1 MGSIDRIRSLAKKYR
16 GEDDEEEE
24 IKISERKETDNR
36 EEILKKAK
44 KDMSVSSSV
53 KKNNNSDLKQP
64 SYRKNKKVNMEIQDT
79 PITTPTEAT
88 TISQSEIK
96 ANNEAEEMNKD
107 IEEGGYKKANA
118 IISNTLTS
126 FAGGVKTG
134 ASGIANAVMLPTA
147 SLLQK
152 INKLAQ
158 IKNEEKDDTWLK
170 KASDNI
176 LNKAEEISNT
186 ANYDN
191 FRNSRIQNNVAR
203 TAGTVSSVVGNMVP
217 SIASNFVAPGS
228 GLAVMGVSAGGNSA
242 QEELNDR
249 RDNLDRAITTGVLKG
264 AVEVA
269 TEKLTGGNF
278 LSKGSL
284 DDLATKSI
292 SKISSKPLQKILSKG
307 YEYGGEVLEEQ
318 ISDIAGYIIDK
329 VVNNQ
334 ELPDLKTFWDN
345 ANETTKT
352 TLLSTAVLNL
362 FGLGGSTYKE
372 VQEYSNNK
380 DIERY
385 LPEIESIVNKESDNI
400 ASNLEI
406 KLNDKIQEKQMNKIL
421 NNKDLPM
428 QSFQYETSKN
438 TKINNLRED
447 ANKYFNNSKEAHSYV
462 NMLENIITDK
472 NIDIRLDGNLMTP
485 DGKTA
490 NGSYSNGVITINP
503 NSSKTGEFI
512 AIHELTHA
520 IGTDQMKNIINNYR
534 KSNVDFDN
542 SVKQLLNNYNS
553 TEISEEALS
562 DVSAQLFG
570 TQEFINNI
578 AQNNPNIFQKIYSE
592 IKYLWHQFKGYKTQN
607 QFVND
612 LYYKW
617 TQAYNSDN
625 TLNSSESYSIEQNNK
640 GRYVKAD
647 RQVITGND
655 PLKWETQVENYI
667 NSNIRQGKDIQVKTE
682 NGDILT
688 ITKDTAGKAKFRNQI
703 TDKNGNTRYLNNK
716 EFLSKLTAETHID
729 ELAEISKKINKQPIP
744 DYKNHNF
751 AKDGFD
757 YRSAY
762 FEDFDGQYY
771 KITMS
776 VGKSGNIDTIY
787 NIGKMDKKNRSKSS
801 LVAQR
806 PSDKNITSNEELTST
821 SSITSSNKDVNT
833 TTKYS
838 MQESENNSGSFSMQ
852 DKRFDVTGNENL
864 NNASTLFF
872 NTREDGVYYVQAVN
886 NSGEITYDG
895 TFIDK
900 HSLEKTLGANIAEYI
915 VNNSESTNNEI
926 YLESSKVENKT
937 DYMMTHRPSQE
948 YGNGSNFERNMDG
961 VFEHPEW
968 YVNMREDYNIES
980 LNALKKVRNKPD
992 AEIMIYRATP
1002 GNEINF
1008 GDWVTPSRKYAEL
1021 HNNSQL
1027 DGKGNILKLK
1037 VKAKD
1042 ILWGGDD
1049 INEFGYFPD
1058 NNKYSQDNKT
1068 WQDYLEKNY
1077 KTAGTR
1083 TNLEDIRIAPKAKKD
1098 IFDTDKLP
1106 TVQQKSSAIQS
1117 LPVGE
1122 YTGKQRKHYKSI
1134 IESQET
1140 TPQAKKIARELLRSD
1155 SYVPET
1161 NKGQLE
1167 QADARI
1173 MSSTPD
1179 SELKSLSARS
1189 INGEKITSVD
1199 IAVGERLI
1207 QYYSK
1212 TGDAVKLQEAI
1223 QSTAMAGTTAGQT
1236 VQALSLL
1243 NHQTPQGQ
1251 AMWLQKS
1258 VDRMNNELA
1267 QRRGGKIQKD
1277 DNGNIRVINKKGI
1290 DITEKVELFNFTPEM
1305 TQKIVSSK
1313 NDVALHNNLNEVYEQ
1328 LGQQVTKTTLQ
1339 KIDSWRYFAM
1349 LANPRTHIRNIV
1361 GNTAMATMQYGIKNK
1376 VAGAIE
1382 GVVSKFNPEIER
1394 THTIVPA
1401 SSEVKQFAKND
1412 INNVLD
1418 RLGLT
1423 ENKYNPKSRLEN
1435 SMRTF
1440 KSDTMENTVGKLF
1453 NLNDRA
1459 LEAEDGWGL
1468 KAGYKKAL
1476 ADYMTANKLTPE
1488 NITDKQ
1494 LAKARNYAVEQ
1505 AKEATFHQENQLATL
1520 INQLSNKNKFA
1531 KYTTDAILPFK
1542 KTPMNIAKL
1551 GIEYS
1556 PVGLAKSAV
1565 YDTVQL
1571 RKGNITVN
1579 KYIDNVSK
1587 GLTGTGIALV
1597 GYALAQSGILRASG
1611 SDDKEKAD
1619 YDEALGN
1626 QTYSIKIGDNTYS
1639 LDWIA
1644 PSGIPLFIGA
1654 EIWEIMQSKNEI
1666 ESKSTDDEKT
1676 YKQAIN
1682 SAVNILDGFTNAMN
1696 PMTEMSMLSGLTS
1709 ALQSYQQGSS
1719 QMLAKM
1725 GTNAVKSYVNQFVPT
1740 ALGQIAKITDDYD
1753 RSTSTTATGVL
1764 PKAIESTKNQIIA
1777 KIPGARQ
1784 SLPKKTNIWGKEVK
1798 QPENIIRRALETAV
1812 LPYTRKS
1819 ISTGKVDEEIS
1830 RIYKNTGESSVLPDN
1845 INKYLTIDKQKYI
1858 MTSDEYSKYK
1868 KESGKISYNLLNN
1881 LISSENYKK
1890 MSDNQKQI
1898 AIEQVYKYSK
1908 EKVKMDY
1915 SKQNKLDCE
1924 SSKLYKTIEELDRKK
1939 GNSSNYFEYL
1949 ALTSDMHKD
1958 KEKLET
1964 LVKSNYNAT
1973 TKMVIYE
1980 NNLKSSG
1987 DVKYEIIKSSGLDI
2001 NEYLK
2006 YRLEKSKGTF
2016 DSDKKDD
2023 GTINGKTI
2031 SGSAKKKVHNYVE
2044 GMKATYMQKILLY
2057 GLDYTPSKSD
2067 KETIVNYIN
2076 SIQGKSNQEK
2086 LDMLDEF
2093 SWIQIN
2099 KNGTFKIK

>member
-44 KDMSVSSSV
+44 KDVSVSSSV
-53 KKNNNSDLKQP
+53 KKNNSDLKQP
-64 SYRKNKKVNMEIQDT
+64 SYRNNKKVNMEIQDT
-79 PITTPTEAT
+79 PIITPTEAT

-217 SIASNFVAPGS
+217 SIASNLVAPGS

-242 QEELNDR
+242 QEALNDR

-490 NGSYSNGVITINP
+490 NGSYSNGGITINP

-617 TQAYNSDN
+617 TQAYNSN
-625 TLNSSESYSIEQNNK
+625 NKLNDTEKYHISESFRNEIDKSLRGEISSNNQ
-640 GRYVKAD
+640 VKARD
-647 RQVITGND
+647 YTPKILVDNGVKDLPMLLTQRHLRQIIYTQQEAINLGYKISDKDHYHGLGKETLIKAIDGLDKPKEIYKQSKNNYLIITE
-655 PLKWETQVENYI
+655 L
-667 NSNIRQGKDIQVKTE
+667 
-682 NGDILT
+682 
-688 ITKDTAGKAKFRNQI
+688 
-703 TDKNGNTRYLNNK
+703 TDKNNNKIIVPIQIDGKGTYNNMIIDENQISSVYNHKNLEDYLNRNNF
-716 EFLSKLTAETHID
+716 E
-729 ELAEISKKINKQPIP
+729 KI
-744 DYKNHNF
+744 Y
-751 AKDGFD
+751 
-757 YRSAY
+757 
-762 FEDFDGQYY
+762 E
-771 KITMS
+771 
-776 VGKSGNIDTIY
+776 
-787 NIGKMDKKNRSKSS
+787 KNRATLNEGVISH
-801 LVAQR
+801 
-806 PSDKNITSNEELTST
+806 DISNST
-821 SSITSSNKDVNT
+821 NSIAPQNEDVNT

-838 MQESENNSGSFSMQ
+838 IQESENNSGSFNF
-852 DKRFDVTGNENL
+852 DKNVKRYEDLQEANAIKFNKKTDGTINIEITNDNELINQL
-864 NNASTLFF
+864 SVDSKDNALKQLGSDIANYIYDNATESSKTIRLKQTKNIEVHDTSHKGKQLEIIKKTNPMLDDYHVGIRNVEDIKAF
-872 NTREDGVYYVQAVN
+872 NEVVNDEDSFVWGDFTREDAKRALKEGKITVYSSYPINQ
-886 NSGEITYDG
+886 G
-895 TFIDK
+895 TFVSTSKIQ
-900 HSLEKTLGANIAEYI
+900 AE
-915 VNNSESTNNEI
+915 
-926 YLESSKVENKT
+926 
-937 DYMMTHRPSQE
+937 Q
-948 YGNGSNFERNMDG
+948 
-961 VFEHPEW
+961 
-968 YVNMREDYNIES
+968 
-980 LNALKKVRNKPD
+980 
-992 AEIMIYRATP
+992 
-1002 GNEINF
+1002 
-1008 GDWVTPSRKYAEL
+1008 YAG
-1021 HNNSQL
+1021 
-1027 DGKGNILKLK
+1027 GKGNNIYSKTIPLEE
-1037 VKAKD
+1037 VAW
-1042 ILWGGDD
+1042 INGDEGQYA
-1049 INEFGYFPD
+1049 NTTTRYSK
-1058 NNKYSQDNKT
+1058 NNQT

-1077 KTAGTR
+1077 KTTGTR

-1267 QRRGGKIQKD
+1267 QRRGGRIQKD

-1290 DITEKVELFNFTPEM
+1290 DITEKMELFNFTPEM

-1313 NDVALHNNLNEVYEQ
+1313 NDVELHNNLNEVYEQ

-1453 NLNDRA
+1453 DLNDRA

>member
-64 SYRKNKKVNMEIQDT
+64 SYRNNKKVNMEIQDT

-242 QEELNDR
+242 QEALNDR

-385 LPEIESIVNKESDNI
+385 LPEIESIVNKESANI

-406 KLNDKIQEKQMNKIL
+406 KLNDKIQENQINKIL

-485 DGKTA
+485 DGRTA

-592 IKYLWHQFKGYKTQN
+592 IKYLRHQFKGYKTQD

-617 TQAYNSDN
+617 TRAYNSDN
-625 TLNSSESYSIEQNNK
+625 KLNNATTYSIQQDSNGNKYVKVDTDQNIFDGKSLKEQKEIAKRYILDNFRENGLLKDNESINISRKTANEYTNPKNISSKKQLSDKLKASTELDNLLEISNYKYSNADDGRHIFAKNGWDYYETTFQVGNKTYTGLLNIAKGDNTKLLYDITKIEEISPYSVKTVSTTNSSTNNSI
-640 GRYVKAD
+640 
-647 RQVITGND
+647 T
-655 PLKWETQVENYI
+655 P
-667 NSNIRQGKDIQVKTE
+667 
-682 NGDILT
+682 
-688 ITKDTAGKAKFRNQI
+688 
-703 TDKNGNTRYLNNK
+703 
-716 EFLSKLTAETHID
+716 
-729 ELAEISKKINKQPIP
+729 
-744 DYKNHNF
+744 
-751 AKDGFD
+751 
-757 YRSAY
+757 
-762 FEDFDGQYY
+762 
-771 KITMS
+771 
-776 VGKSGNIDTIY
+776 
-787 NIGKMDKKNRSKSS
+787 
-801 LVAQR
+801 
-806 PSDKNITSNEELTST
+806 SNE
-821 SSITSSNKDVNT
+821 NVNT
-833 TTKYS
+833 TKYF
-838 MQESENNSGSFSMQ
+838 MQKSENN
-852 DKRFDVTGNENL
+852 
-864 NNASTLFF
+864 TL
-872 NTREDGVYYVQAVN
+872 
-886 NSGEITYDG
+886 
-895 TFIDK
+895 
-900 HSLEKTLGANIAEYI
+900 
-915 VNNSESTNNEI
+915 
-926 YLESSKVENKT
+926 
-937 DYMMTHRPSQE
+937 
-948 YGNGSNFERNMDG
+948 
-961 VFEHPEW
+961 
-968 YVNMREDYNIES
+968 
-980 LNALKKVRNKPD
+980 
-992 AEIMIYRATP
+992 
-1002 GNEINF
+1002 
-1008 GDWVTPSRKYAEL
+1008 
-1021 HNNSQL
+1021 
-1027 DGKGNILKLK
+1027 
-1037 VKAKD
+1037 
-1042 ILWGGDD
+1042 
-1049 INEFGYFPD
+1049 
-1058 NNKYSQDNKT
+1058 

-1098 IFDTDKLP
+1098 IFDTDKIP

-1140 TPQAKKIARELLRSD
+1140 TPQAKKIARELLKSD

-1267 QRRGGKIQKD
+1267 QKRGGKIQKD
-1277 DNGNIRVINKKGI
+1277 ENGNIRVINKKGA

-1313 NDVALHNNLNEVYEQ
+1313 NDVELHNNLNEVYEQ

-1423 ENKYNPKSRLEN
+1423 ENKYHPKSRLEN

-1440 KSDTMENTVGKLF
+1440 KSDSMENTVGKLF
-1453 NLNDRA
+1453 DLNDRA

-1551 GIEYS
+1551 GLEYS
-1556 PVGLAKSAV
+1556 PIGLAKSAV

-1619 YDEALGN
+1619 YDEAMGN

-1666 ESKSTDDEKT
+1666 GSKSTDDEKT

-1719 QMLAKM
+1719 QMLANM

-1798 QPENIIRRALETAV
+1798 QPENIVRRALETAV

-1819 ISTGKVDEEIS
+1819 ISTSKVDEEIS
-1830 RIYKNTGESSVLPDN
+1830 RVYKNTGESSVLPDN

-1898 AIEQVYKYSK
+1898 AIEQVYKYSR

-1924 SSKLYKTIEELDRKK
+1924 SSKLYNTIEELDQKK

-1987 DVKYEIIKSSGLDI
+1987 DVKYDIIKSSGLDI

-2031 SGSAKKKVHNYVE
+2031 SGSAKKKVYNYVE

-2067 KETIVNYIN
+2067 KETIVNYIS

>member
-44 KDMSVSSSV
+44 KDVSVSSSV
-53 KKNNNSDLKQP
+53 KKNNSDLKQP
-64 SYRKNKKVNMEIQDT
+64 SYRNNKKVNMEIQDT
-79 PITTPTEAT
+79 PIITPTEAT

-217 SIASNFVAPGS
+217 SIASNLVAPGS

-242 QEELNDR
+242 QEALNDR

-406 KLNDKIQEKQMNKIL
+406 KLNDKIQENQINKIL

-485 DGKTA
+485 DGRTA

-534 KSNVDFDN
+534 KRNGDFDN

-570 TQEFINNI
+570 TQEFIDNI

-592 IKYLWHQFKGYKTQN
+592 INYLWHQFKGYKTQN

-625 TLNSSESYSIEQNNK
+625 ILNSSESYSIEQNSK

-729 ELAEISKKINKQPIP
+729 ELVEISKKINKKPIP

-838 MQESENNSGSFSMQ
+838 MQESENN
-852 DKRFDVTGNENL
+852 
-864 NNASTLFF
+864 TL
-872 NTREDGVYYVQAVN
+872 
-886 NSGEITYDG
+886 
-895 TFIDK
+895 
-900 HSLEKTLGANIAEYI
+900 
-915 VNNSESTNNEI
+915 
-926 YLESSKVENKT
+926 
-937 DYMMTHRPSQE
+937 
-948 YGNGSNFERNMDG
+948 
-961 VFEHPEW
+961 
-968 YVNMREDYNIES
+968 
-980 LNALKKVRNKPD
+980 
-992 AEIMIYRATP
+992 
-1002 GNEINF
+1002 
-1008 GDWVTPSRKYAEL
+1008 
-1021 HNNSQL
+1021 
-1027 DGKGNILKLK
+1027 
-1037 VKAKD
+1037 
-1042 ILWGGDD
+1042 
-1049 INEFGYFPD
+1049 
-1058 NNKYSQDNKT
+1058 

-1077 KTAGTR
+1077 KTTGTR

-1155 SYVPET
+1155 SYIPET

-1267 QRRGGKIQKD
+1267 QRRGGRIQKD

-1290 DITEKVELFNFTPEM
+1290 DITEKMELFNFTPEM

-1313 NDVALHNNLNEVYEQ
+1313 NDVELHNNLNEVYEQ

-1382 GVVSKFNPEIER
+1382 GVVSKFNPERER

-1453 NLNDRA
+1453 DLNDRA

-1958 KEKLET
+1958 KEKLQT
-1964 LVKSNYNAT
+1964 LVKSKYNAT

>member
-64 SYRKNKKVNMEIQDT
+64 SYRNNKKVNMEIQDT

-158 IKNEEKDDTWLK
+158 IKNEKKDDTWLK

-242 QEELNDR
+242 QEVLNDR

-406 KLNDKIQEKQMNKIL
+406 KLNDKIQENQINKIL

-485 DGKTA
+485 DGRTA

-592 IKYLWHQFKGYKTQN
+592 IKYLRHQFKGYKTQD

-617 TQAYNSDN
+617 TRAYNSDN
-625 TLNSSESYSIEQNNK
+625 KLNNATTYSIQQDSNGNKYVKVDTDQNIFDGKSLKEQKEIAKRYILDNFRENGLLKDNESINISRKTANEYTNPKNISSKKQLSDKLKASTELDNLLEISNYKYSNADDGRHIFAKNGWDYYETTFQVGNKTYTGLLNIAKGDNTKLLYDITKIEEISPYSVKTVSTTNSSTNNSI
-640 GRYVKAD
+640 
-647 RQVITGND
+647 T
-655 PLKWETQVENYI
+655 P
-667 NSNIRQGKDIQVKTE
+667 
-682 NGDILT
+682 
-688 ITKDTAGKAKFRNQI
+688 
-703 TDKNGNTRYLNNK
+703 
-716 EFLSKLTAETHID
+716 
-729 ELAEISKKINKQPIP
+729 
-744 DYKNHNF
+744 
-751 AKDGFD
+751 
-757 YRSAY
+757 
-762 FEDFDGQYY
+762 
-771 KITMS
+771 
-776 VGKSGNIDTIY
+776 
-787 NIGKMDKKNRSKSS
+787 
-801 LVAQR
+801 
-806 PSDKNITSNEELTST
+806 SNE
-821 SSITSSNKDVNT
+821 NVNT
-833 TTKYS
+833 TKYF
-838 MQESENNSGSFSMQ
+838 MQKSENN
-852 DKRFDVTGNENL
+852 
-864 NNASTLFF
+864 TL
-872 NTREDGVYYVQAVN
+872 
-886 NSGEITYDG
+886 
-895 TFIDK
+895 
-900 HSLEKTLGANIAEYI
+900 
-915 VNNSESTNNEI
+915 
-926 YLESSKVENKT
+926 
-937 DYMMTHRPSQE
+937 
-948 YGNGSNFERNMDG
+948 
-961 VFEHPEW
+961 
-968 YVNMREDYNIES
+968 
-980 LNALKKVRNKPD
+980 
-992 AEIMIYRATP
+992 
-1002 GNEINF
+1002 
-1008 GDWVTPSRKYAEL
+1008 
-1021 HNNSQL
+1021 
-1027 DGKGNILKLK
+1027 
-1037 VKAKD
+1037 
-1042 ILWGGDD
+1042 
-1049 INEFGYFPD
+1049 
-1058 NNKYSQDNKT
+1058 

-1313 NDVALHNNLNEVYEQ
+1313 NDVELHNNLNEVYEQ

-1440 KSDTMENTVGKLF
+1440 KSDSMENTVGKLF
-1453 NLNDRA
+1453 DLNDRA

-1556 PVGLAKSAV
+1556 PVGLAKSTV

-1619 YDEALGN
+1619 YDEAMGN

-1666 ESKSTDDEKT
+1666 GSKSTDDEKT

-1719 QMLAKM
+1719 QMLANM
-1725 GTNAVKSYVNQFVPT
+1725 GTNAAKSYVNQFVPT

-1798 QPENIIRRALETAV
+1798 QPENIVRRALETAV

-1819 ISTGKVDEEIS
+1819 ISTSKVDEEIS
-1830 RIYKNTGESSVLPDN
+1830 RVYKNTGESSVLPDN

-1898 AIEQVYKYSK
+1898 AIEQVYKYSR

-1924 SSKLYKTIEELDRKK
+1924 SSKLYNTIEELDQKK

-1987 DVKYEIIKSSGLDI
+1987 DVKYDIIKSSGLDI

-2031 SGSAKKKVHNYVE
+2031 SGSAKKKVYSYVE

-2067 KETIVNYIN
+2067 KETIVNYIS

>member
-64 SYRKNKKVNMEIQDT
+64 SYRNNKKVNMEIQDT

-242 QEELNDR
+242 QEALNDR

-385 LPEIESIVNKESDNI
+385 LPEIESIVNKESANI

-406 KLNDKIQEKQMNKIL
+406 KLNDKIQENQINKIL

-462 NMLENIITDK
+462 NILENIITDK

-485 DGKTA
+485 DGRTA

-592 IKYLWHQFKGYKTQN
+592 IKYLRHQFKGYKTQD

-617 TQAYNSDN
+617 TRAYNSDN
-625 TLNSSESYSIEQNNK
+625 KLNNATTYSIQQDSNGNKYVKVDTDQNIFDGKSLKEQKEIAKRYILDNFRENGLLKDNESINISRKTANEYTNPKNISSKKQLSDKLKASTELDNLLEISNYKYSNADDGRHIFAKNGWDYYETTFQVGNKTYTGLLNIAKGDNTKLLYDITKIEEISPYSVKTVSTTNSSTNNSI
-640 GRYVKAD
+640 
-647 RQVITGND
+647 T
-655 PLKWETQVENYI
+655 P
-667 NSNIRQGKDIQVKTE
+667 
-682 NGDILT
+682 
-688 ITKDTAGKAKFRNQI
+688 
-703 TDKNGNTRYLNNK
+703 
-716 EFLSKLTAETHID
+716 
-729 ELAEISKKINKQPIP
+729 
-744 DYKNHNF
+744 
-751 AKDGFD
+751 
-757 YRSAY
+757 
-762 FEDFDGQYY
+762 
-771 KITMS
+771 
-776 VGKSGNIDTIY
+776 
-787 NIGKMDKKNRSKSS
+787 
-801 LVAQR
+801 
-806 PSDKNITSNEELTST
+806 SNE
-821 SSITSSNKDVNT
+821 NVNT
-833 TTKYS
+833 TKYF
-838 MQESENNSGSFSMQ
+838 MQKSENN
-852 DKRFDVTGNENL
+852 
-864 NNASTLFF
+864 TL
-872 NTREDGVYYVQAVN
+872 
-886 NSGEITYDG
+886 
-895 TFIDK
+895 
-900 HSLEKTLGANIAEYI
+900 
-915 VNNSESTNNEI
+915 
-926 YLESSKVENKT
+926 
-937 DYMMTHRPSQE
+937 
-948 YGNGSNFERNMDG
+948 
-961 VFEHPEW
+961 
-968 YVNMREDYNIES
+968 
-980 LNALKKVRNKPD
+980 
-992 AEIMIYRATP
+992 
-1002 GNEINF
+1002 
-1008 GDWVTPSRKYAEL
+1008 
-1021 HNNSQL
+1021 
-1027 DGKGNILKLK
+1027 
-1037 VKAKD
+1037 
-1042 ILWGGDD
+1042 
-1049 INEFGYFPD
+1049 
-1058 NNKYSQDNKT
+1058 
-1068 WQDYLEKNY
+1068 WQDYLEKNH

-1098 IFDTDKLP
+1098 IFDTDKIP

-1140 TPQAKKIARELLRSD
+1140 TPQAKKIARELLKSD

-1267 QRRGGKIQKD
+1267 QKRGGKIQKD
-1277 DNGNIRVINKKGI
+1277 ENGNIRVINKKGA

-1313 NDVALHNNLNEVYEQ
+1313 NDVELHNNLNEVYEQ

-1423 ENKYNPKSRLEN
+1423 ENKYHPKSRLEN

-1440 KSDTMENTVGKLF
+1440 KSDSMENTVGKLF
-1453 NLNDRA
+1453 DLNDRA

-1551 GIEYS
+1551 GLEYS
-1556 PVGLAKSAV
+1556 PIGLAKSAV

-1619 YDEALGN
+1619 YDEAMGN

-1666 ESKSTDDEKT
+1666 GSKSTDDEKT

-1719 QMLAKM
+1719 QMLANM

-1798 QPENIIRRALETAV
+1798 QPENIVRRALETAV

-1819 ISTGKVDEEIS
+1819 ISTSKVDEEIS
-1830 RIYKNTGESSVLPDN
+1830 RVYKNTGESSVLPDN

-1898 AIEQVYKYSK
+1898 AIEQVYKYSR

-1924 SSKLYKTIEELDRKK
+1924 SSKLYNTIEELDQKK

-1987 DVKYEIIKSSGLDI
+1987 DVKYDIIKSSGLDI

-2031 SGSAKKKVHNYVE
+2031 SGSAKKKVYNYVE

-2067 KETIVNYIN
+2067 KETIVNYIS

>member
-44 KDMSVSSSV
+44 KDVSVSSSV
-53 KKNNNSDLKQP
+53 KKNNSDLKQP
-64 SYRKNKKVNMEIQDT
+64 SYRNNKKVNMEIQDT
-79 PITTPTEAT
+79 PIITPTEAT

-217 SIASNFVAPGS
+217 SIASNLVAPGS

-242 QEELNDR
+242 QEALNDR

-485 DGKTA
+485 DGRTA

-570 TQEFINNI
+570 TQEFIDNI

-617 TQAYNSDN
+617 TQAYSNNNKLNKTTNYHISENFSNEIDKTLDN
-625 TLNSSESYSIEQNNK
+625 KLQSNTQIKARDYTPKILVDNGVEDLPMLITQNHIKSIIYTIQEAKNLGLPTKNINYHGLGKELLIKAIDNLDNPKTIYKTNKNNYLVVTEFEDSNGREIVVPIQINGK
-640 GRYVKAD
+640 GRY
-647 RQVITGND
+647 ND
-655 PLKWETQVENYI
+655 VFIDENQIKSVYGRNNLDNYI
-667 NSNIRQGKDIQVKTE
+667 NRNNFEKIY
-682 NGDILT
+682 
-688 ITKDTAGKAKFRNQI
+688 TK
-703 TDKNGNTRYLNNK
+703 
-716 EFLSKLTAETHID
+716 
-729 ELAEISKKINKQPIP
+729 
-744 DYKNHNF
+744 
-751 AKDGFD
+751 
-757 YRSAY
+757 
-762 FEDFDGQYY
+762 
-771 KITMS
+771 
-776 VGKSGNIDTIY
+776 
-787 NIGKMDKKNRSKSS
+787 
-801 LVAQR
+801 
-806 PSDKNITSNEELTST
+806 NEELDFNKGIQYSDVANSST
-821 SSITSSNKDVNT
+821 NNSILSSDKDVNT

-838 MQESENNSGSFSMQ
+838 IQESENNSGSFFM
-852 DKRFDVTGNENL
+852 
-864 NNASTLFF
+864 
-872 NTREDGVYYVQAVN
+872 
-886 NSGEITYDG
+886 
-895 TFIDK
+895 
-900 HSLEKTLGANIAEYI
+900 
-915 VNNSESTNNEI
+915 
-926 YLESSKVENKT
+926 
-937 DYMMTHRPSQE
+937 
-948 YGNGSNFERNMDG
+948 
-961 VFEHPEW
+961 
-968 YVNMREDYNIES
+968 
-980 LNALKKVRNKPD
+980 
-992 AEIMIYRATP
+992 
-1002 GNEINF
+1002 
-1008 GDWVTPSRKYAEL
+1008 
-1021 HNNSQL
+1021 
-1027 DGKGNILKLK
+1027 
-1037 VKAKD
+1037 
-1042 ILWGGDD
+1042 
-1049 INEFGYFPD
+1049 
-1058 NNKYSQDNKT
+1058 QDNKGRKLSEKQYEYFKNSKVRDDSGNLKEVYHGSNT
-1068 WQDYLEKNY
+1068 DGITIFDLDKTSEDNVFGRGFYFTDNELMAESYAEDSVDTNGGSKRIYKEYLDIKNPFVIEGENTVNLANKIKEMDASADIIDTDYGVASTKKMTQWLKDNGYDGIEVKLNKDDTSYYIVFNSNQIKDIDNINPTTNLDIRYSKNNQAWQDYLEKNY
-1077 KTAGTR
+1077 KTTGTR

-1267 QRRGGKIQKD
+1267 QKRGGKIQKD

-1313 NDVALHNNLNEVYEQ
+1313 NDVELHNNLNEVYEQ

-1440 KSDTMENTVGKLF
+1440 KSDSMENTVGKLF
-1453 NLNDRA
+1453 DLNDRA

-1551 GIEYS
+1551 GLEYS
-1556 PVGLAKSAV
+1556 PIGLAKSAV

-1619 YDEALGN
+1619 YDEEMGN

-1666 ESKSTDDEKT
+1666 GLKSTDDEKT

-1719 QMLAKM
+1719 QMLANM

-1777 KIPGARQ
+1777 KIPGVRQ

-1939 GNSSNYFEYL
+1939 GTSSNYFEYL

>member
-44 KDMSVSSSV
+44 KDVSVSSSV
-53 KKNNNSDLKQP
+53 KKNNSDLKQP
-64 SYRKNKKVNMEIQDT
+64 SYRNNKKVNMEIQDT
-79 PITTPTEAT
+79 PIITPTEAT

-134 ASGIANAVMLPTA
+134 ASGLANAVMLPTA

-242 QEELNDR
+242 QEALNDR

-592 IKYLWHQFKGYKTQN
+592 INYLWHQFKGYKTQN

-617 TQAYNSDN
+617 TQAYNSN
-625 TLNSSESYSIEQNNK
+625 NKLNDTEKYHISESFRNEIDKSLRGEISSNNQ
-640 GRYVKAD
+640 VKARD
-647 RQVITGND
+647 YTPKILVDNGVKDLPMLLTQRHLRQIIYTQQEAINLGYKISDKDHYHGLGKETLIKAIDGLDKPKEIYKQSKNNYLIITE
-655 PLKWETQVENYI
+655 L
-667 NSNIRQGKDIQVKTE
+667 
-682 NGDILT
+682 
-688 ITKDTAGKAKFRNQI
+688 
-703 TDKNGNTRYLNNK
+703 TDKNNNKIIVPIQIDGKGTYNNMIIDENQISSVYNHKNLEDYLNRNNF
-716 EFLSKLTAETHID
+716 E
-729 ELAEISKKINKQPIP
+729 KI
-744 DYKNHNF
+744 Y
-751 AKDGFD
+751 
-757 YRSAY
+757 
-762 FEDFDGQYY
+762 E
-771 KITMS
+771 
-776 VGKSGNIDTIY
+776 
-787 NIGKMDKKNRSKSS
+787 KNRATLNEGVISH
-801 LVAQR
+801 
-806 PSDKNITSNEELTST
+806 DISNST
-821 SSITSSNKDVNT
+821 NSIAPQNEDVNT

-838 MQESENNSGSFSMQ
+838 IQESENNSGSFNF
-852 DKRFDVTGNENL
+852 DKNVKRYEDLQEANAIKFNKKTDGTINIEITNDNELINQL
-864 NNASTLFF
+864 SVDSKDNALKQLGSDIANYIYDNATESSKTIRLKQTKNIEVHDTSHKGKQLEIIKKTNPMLDDYHVGIRNVEDIKAF
-872 NTREDGVYYVQAVN
+872 NEVVNDEDSFVWGDFTREDAKRALKEGKITVYSSYPINQ
-886 NSGEITYDG
+886 G
-895 TFIDK
+895 TFVSTSKIQ
-900 HSLEKTLGANIAEYI
+900 AE
-915 VNNSESTNNEI
+915 
-926 YLESSKVENKT
+926 
-937 DYMMTHRPSQE
+937 Q
-948 YGNGSNFERNMDG
+948 
-961 VFEHPEW
+961 
-968 YVNMREDYNIES
+968 
-980 LNALKKVRNKPD
+980 
-992 AEIMIYRATP
+992 
-1002 GNEINF
+1002 
-1008 GDWVTPSRKYAEL
+1008 YAG
-1021 HNNSQL
+1021 
-1027 DGKGNILKLK
+1027 GKGNNIYSKTIPLEE
-1037 VKAKD
+1037 VAW
-1042 ILWGGDD
+1042 INGDEGQYA
-1049 INEFGYFPD
+1049 NTTTRYSK
-1058 NNKYSQDNKT
+1058 NNQT

-1077 KTAGTR
+1077 KTTGTR

-1155 SYVPET
+1155 SYIPET

-1267 QRRGGKIQKD
+1267 QRRGGRIQKD

-1290 DITEKVELFNFTPEM
+1290 DITEKMELFNFTPEM

-1313 NDVALHNNLNEVYEQ
+1313 NDVELHNNLNEVYEQ

-1401 SSEVKQFAKND
+1401 SSEVKQFSKND

-1453 NLNDRA
+1453 DLNDRA

>member
-24 IKISERKETDNR
+24 IKISERKEKDNR

-44 KDMSVSSSV
+44 KDVSVSSSV
-53 KKNNNSDLKQP
+53 KKNNSDLKQP
-64 SYRKNKKVNMEIQDT
+64 SYRNNKKVNMEIQDT
-79 PITTPTEAT
+79 PIITPTEAT

-217 SIASNFVAPGS
+217 SIASNLVAPGS

-242 QEELNDR
+242 QEALNDR

-406 KLNDKIQEKQMNKIL
+406 KLNDKIQENQINKIL

-485 DGKTA
+485 DGRMA

-570 TQEFINNI
+570 TQEFIDNI

-592 IKYLWHQFKGYKTQN
+592 IKYLWHQFKGYKNQD

-617 TQAYNSDN
+617 TQAYNSSNNLN
-625 TLNSSESYSIEQNNK
+625 TTTNYYIETVADFNEIEYNNAK
-640 GRYVKAD
+640 EIKLPKQEYA
-647 RQVITGND
+647 ILSTI
-655 PLKWETQVENYI
+655 I
-667 NSNIRQGKDIQVKTE
+667 NSDSNIKPGINKIETTNAQYEIYFKETGEFKVLDKIANEGEDINVFRRTLSRNEEARSKRFNEQLDSEEVSNKRTGTYNDGISE
-682 NGDILT
+682 NNSKGTYKRNRSNYD
-688 ITKDTAGKAKFRNQI
+688 GKANSRN
-703 TDKNGNTRYLNNK
+703 D
-716 EFLSKLTAETHID
+716 
-729 ELAEISKKINKQPIP
+729 IN
-744 DYKNHNF
+744 
-751 AKDGFD
+751 
-757 YRSAY
+757 
-762 FEDFDGQYY
+762 
-771 KITMS
+771 
-776 VGKSGNIDTIY
+776 
-787 NIGKMDKKNRSKSS
+787 
-801 LVAQR
+801 
-806 PSDKNITSNEELTST
+806 
-821 SSITSSNKDVNT
+821 
-833 TTKYS
+833 TKYS

-852 DKRFDVTGNENL
+852 DNKGRELSEKQYEYFKNSKVRDNSGNLKEVYHGSNTDGITIFDLDKTSEDNVFGKGFYFTDNELMAESYAEDSVDTNGGSKRIYKEYLDIKNPFVIEGESTVNL
-864 NNASTLFF
+864 ANKIKEMDASADIIDTDYGVASTKKMTQWLKD
-872 NTREDGVYYVQAVN
+872 NG
-886 NSGEITYDG
+886 YDG
-895 TFIDK
+895 IEVKLNKDDT
-900 HSLEKTLGANIAEYI
+900 SYYI
-915 VNNSESTNNEI
+915 VFNSNQIKNIDNINPTTNLDIRYSKNN
-926 YLESSKVENKT
+926 
-937 DYMMTHRPSQE
+937 Q
-948 YGNGSNFERNMDG
+948 
-961 VFEHPEW
+961 
-968 YVNMREDYNIES
+968 
-980 LNALKKVRNKPD
+980 
-992 AEIMIYRATP
+992 
-1002 GNEINF
+1002 
-1008 GDWVTPSRKYAEL
+1008 
-1021 HNNSQL
+1021 
-1027 DGKGNILKLK
+1027 
-1037 VKAKD
+1037 
-1042 ILWGGDD
+1042 
-1049 INEFGYFPD
+1049 
-1058 NNKYSQDNKT
+1058 T
-1068 WQDYLEKNY
+1068 WQDYLETNY
-1077 KTAGTR
+1077 KTTGTR

-1267 QRRGGKIQKD
+1267 QRRGGRIQKD
-1277 DNGNIRVINKKGI
+1277 DNGNISVINKKGI
-1290 DITEKVELFNFTPEM
+1290 DITEKMELFNFTPEM

-1313 NDVALHNNLNEVYEQ
+1313 NDVELHNNLNEVYEQ

-1453 NLNDRA
+1453 DFNDRA

-1924 SSKLYKTIEELDRKK
+1924 SSNLYKTIEELDRKK

>member
-44 KDMSVSSSV
+44 KDVSVSSSV
-53 KKNNNSDLKQP
+53 KKNNSDLKQP
-64 SYRKNKKVNMEIQDT
+64 SYRNNKKVNMEIQDT
-79 PITTPTEAT
+79 PIITPTEAT

-217 SIASNFVAPGS
+217 SIASNLVAPGS

-242 QEELNDR
+242 QEALNDR

-406 KLNDKIQEKQMNKIL
+406 KLNDKIQENQINKIL

-485 DGKTA
+485 DGRTA

-592 IKYLWHQFKGYKTQN
+592 INYLWHQFKGYKTQN

-617 TQAYNSDN
+617 TQAYNSN
-625 TLNSSESYSIEQNNK
+625 NKLNDTEKYHISESFRNEIDKSLRGEISSNNQ
-640 GRYVKAD
+640 VKARD
-647 RQVITGND
+647 YTPKILVDNGVKDLPMLLTQRHLRQIIYTQQEAINLGYKISDKDHYHGLGKETLIKAIDGLDKPKEIYKQSKNNYLIITE
-655 PLKWETQVENYI
+655 L
-667 NSNIRQGKDIQVKTE
+667 
-682 NGDILT
+682 
-688 ITKDTAGKAKFRNQI
+688 
-703 TDKNGNTRYLNNK
+703 TDKNNNKIIVPIQIDGKGTYNNMIIDENQISSVYNHKNLEDYLNRNNF
-716 EFLSKLTAETHID
+716 E
-729 ELAEISKKINKQPIP
+729 KI
-744 DYKNHNF
+744 Y
-751 AKDGFD
+751 
-757 YRSAY
+757 
-762 FEDFDGQYY
+762 E
-771 KITMS
+771 
-776 VGKSGNIDTIY
+776 
-787 NIGKMDKKNRSKSS
+787 KNRATLNEGVISH
-801 LVAQR
+801 
-806 PSDKNITSNEELTST
+806 DISNST
-821 SSITSSNKDVNT
+821 NSIAPQNEDVNT

-838 MQESENNSGSFSMQ
+838 IQESENNSGSFNF
-852 DKRFDVTGNENL
+852 DKNVKRYEDLQEANAVKFNKKTDGTINIEITNDNELINQL
-864 NNASTLFF
+864 SVDSKDNALKQLGSDIANYIYDNATESSKTIRLKQTKNIEVHDTSHKGKQLEIIKKTNPMLDDYHVGIRNVEDIKAF
-872 NTREDGVYYVQAVN
+872 NEVVNDEDSFVWGDFTREDAKRALKEGKITVYSSYPINQ
-886 NSGEITYDG
+886 G
-895 TFIDK
+895 TFVSTSKIQ
-900 HSLEKTLGANIAEYI
+900 AE
-915 VNNSESTNNEI
+915 
-926 YLESSKVENKT
+926 
-937 DYMMTHRPSQE
+937 Q
-948 YGNGSNFERNMDG
+948 
-961 VFEHPEW
+961 
-968 YVNMREDYNIES
+968 
-980 LNALKKVRNKPD
+980 
-992 AEIMIYRATP
+992 
-1002 GNEINF
+1002 
-1008 GDWVTPSRKYAEL
+1008 YAG
-1021 HNNSQL
+1021 
-1027 DGKGNILKLK
+1027 GKGNNIYSKTIPLEE
-1037 VKAKD
+1037 VAW
-1042 ILWGGDD
+1042 INGDEGQYA
-1049 INEFGYFPD
+1049 NATTRYSK
-1058 NNKYSQDNKT
+1058 NNQT

-1077 KTAGTR
+1077 KTTGTR

-1313 NDVALHNNLNEVYEQ
+1313 NDVELHNNLNEVYEQ
-1328 LGQQVTKTTLQ
+1328 LGRQVTKTTLQ

-1453 NLNDRA
+1453 DFNDRA

-1682 SAVNILDGFTNAMN
+1682 SALNILDGFTNAMN

>member
-36 EEILKKAK
+36 EEILKKVK
-44 KDMSVSSSV
+44 KDVSVSSSV
-53 KKNNNSDLKQP
+53 KKNNSDLKQP
-64 SYRKNKKVNMEIQDT
+64 SYRNNKKVNMEIQDT
-79 PITTPTEAT
+79 PIITPTEAT

-217 SIASNFVAPGS
+217 SIASNLVAPGS

-242 QEELNDR
+242 QEALNDR

-406 KLNDKIQEKQMNKIL
+406 KLNDKIQENQINKIL

-485 DGKTA
+485 DGRTA

-534 KSNVDFDN
+534 KRNGDFDN

-570 TQEFINNI
+570 TQEFIDNI

-592 IKYLWHQFKGYKTQN
+592 INYLWHQFKGYKTQN

-625 TLNSSESYSIEQNNK
+625 ILNSSESYSIEQNSK

-729 ELAEISKKINKQPIP
+729 ELAEISKKINKKPIP

-838 MQESENNSGSFSMQ
+838 MQESENN
-852 DKRFDVTGNENL
+852 
-864 NNASTLFF
+864 TL
-872 NTREDGVYYVQAVN
+872 
-886 NSGEITYDG
+886 
-895 TFIDK
+895 
-900 HSLEKTLGANIAEYI
+900 
-915 VNNSESTNNEI
+915 
-926 YLESSKVENKT
+926 
-937 DYMMTHRPSQE
+937 
-948 YGNGSNFERNMDG
+948 
-961 VFEHPEW
+961 
-968 YVNMREDYNIES
+968 
-980 LNALKKVRNKPD
+980 
-992 AEIMIYRATP
+992 
-1002 GNEINF
+1002 
-1008 GDWVTPSRKYAEL
+1008 
-1021 HNNSQL
+1021 
-1027 DGKGNILKLK
+1027 
-1037 VKAKD
+1037 
-1042 ILWGGDD
+1042 
-1049 INEFGYFPD
+1049 
-1058 NNKYSQDNKT
+1058 

-1077 KTAGTR
+1077 KTTGTR
-1083 TNLEDIRIAPKAKKD
+1083 TNLEDIRITPKAKKD
-1098 IFDTDKLP
+1098 ILDTDKLP

-1267 QRRGGKIQKD
+1267 QRRGGRIQKD
-1277 DNGNIRVINKKGI
+1277 DNGNISVINKKGI
-1290 DITEKVELFNFTPEM
+1290 DITEKMELFNFTPEM

-1313 NDVALHNNLNEVYEQ
+1313 NDVELHNNLNEVYEQ

-1453 NLNDRA
+1453 DLNDRA

>member
-44 KDMSVSSSV
+44 KDVSVSSSV
-53 KKNNNSDLKQP
+53 KKNNSDLKQP
-64 SYRKNKKVNMEIQDT
+64 SYRNNKKVNMEIQDT
-79 PITTPTEAT
+79 PIITPTEAT
-88 TISQSEIK
+88 AISQSEIK

-217 SIASNFVAPGS
+217 SIASNLVAPGS

-242 QEELNDR
+242 QEALNDR

-490 NGSYSNGVITINP
+490 NGSYSNGGITINP

-617 TQAYNSDN
+617 TQAYNSN
-625 TLNSSESYSIEQNNK
+625 NKLNDTEKYHISESFRNEIDKSLRGEISSNNQ
-640 GRYVKAD
+640 VKARD
-647 RQVITGND
+647 YTPKILVDNGVKDLPMLLTQRHLRQIIYTQQEAINLGYKISDKDHYHGLGKETLIKAIDGLDKPKEIYKQSKNNYLIITE
-655 PLKWETQVENYI
+655 L
-667 NSNIRQGKDIQVKTE
+667 
-682 NGDILT
+682 
-688 ITKDTAGKAKFRNQI
+688 
-703 TDKNGNTRYLNNK
+703 TDKNNNKIIVPIQIDGKGTYNNMIIDENQISSVYNHKNLEDYLNRNNF
-716 EFLSKLTAETHID
+716 E
-729 ELAEISKKINKQPIP
+729 KI
-744 DYKNHNF
+744 Y
-751 AKDGFD
+751 
-757 YRSAY
+757 
-762 FEDFDGQYY
+762 E
-771 KITMS
+771 
-776 VGKSGNIDTIY
+776 
-787 NIGKMDKKNRSKSS
+787 KNRATLNEGVISH
-801 LVAQR
+801 
-806 PSDKNITSNEELTST
+806 DISNST
-821 SSITSSNKDVNT
+821 NSIAPQNEDVNT

-838 MQESENNSGSFSMQ
+838 IQESENNSGSFNF
-852 DKRFDVTGNENL
+852 DKNVKRYEDLQEANAIKFNKKTDGTINIEITNDNELINQL
-864 NNASTLFF
+864 SVDSKDNALKQLGSDIANYIYDNATESSKTIRLKQTKNIEVHDTSHKGKQLEIIKKTNPMLDDYHVGIRNVEDIKAF
-872 NTREDGVYYVQAVN
+872 NEVVNDEDSFVWGDFTREDAKRALKEGKITVYSSYPINQ
-886 NSGEITYDG
+886 G
-895 TFIDK
+895 TFVSTSKIQ
-900 HSLEKTLGANIAEYI
+900 AE
-915 VNNSESTNNEI
+915 
-926 YLESSKVENKT
+926 
-937 DYMMTHRPSQE
+937 Q
-948 YGNGSNFERNMDG
+948 
-961 VFEHPEW
+961 
-968 YVNMREDYNIES
+968 
-980 LNALKKVRNKPD
+980 
-992 AEIMIYRATP
+992 
-1002 GNEINF
+1002 
-1008 GDWVTPSRKYAEL
+1008 YAG
-1021 HNNSQL
+1021 
-1027 DGKGNILKLK
+1027 GKGNNIYSKTIPLEE
-1037 VKAKD
+1037 VAW
-1042 ILWGGDD
+1042 INGDEGQYA
-1049 INEFGYFPD
+1049 NTTTRYSK
-1058 NNKYSQDNKT
+1058 NNQT

-1077 KTAGTR
+1077 KTTGTR

-1267 QRRGGKIQKD
+1267 QRRGGRIQKD

-1290 DITEKVELFNFTPEM
+1290 DITEKMELFNFTPEM

-1313 NDVALHNNLNEVYEQ
+1313 NDVELHNNLNEVYEQ

-1401 SSEVKQFAKND
+1401 SSEVKQFSKND

-1453 NLNDRA
+1453 DLNDRA

>member
-44 KDMSVSSSV
+44 KDVSVSSSV
-53 KKNNNSDLKQP
+53 KKNNSDLKQP
-64 SYRKNKKVNMEIQDT
+64 SYRNNKKVNMEIQDT
-79 PITTPTEAT
+79 PIITPTEAT

-158 IKNEEKDDTWLK
+158 IKNEGKDDTWLK

-217 SIASNFVAPGS
+217 SIASSFVSPGS

-242 QEELNDR
+242 QETLNDR

-406 KLNDKIQEKQMNKIL
+406 KLNDKIQENQINKIL

-447 ANKYFNNSKEAHSYV
+447 ANRYFNNSKEAHSYV

-485 DGKTA
+485 DGRMA

-592 IKYLWHQFKGYKTQN
+592 INYLWHQFKGYKTQN

-625 TLNSSESYSIEQNNK
+625 ILNSSESYSIEQNSK
-640 GRYVKAD
+640 GIYVKAD

-729 ELAEISKKINKQPIP
+729 ELAEISKKINKKPIP

-838 MQESENNSGSFSMQ
+838 MQESENN
-852 DKRFDVTGNENL
+852 
-864 NNASTLFF
+864 TL
-872 NTREDGVYYVQAVN
+872 
-886 NSGEITYDG
+886 
-895 TFIDK
+895 
-900 HSLEKTLGANIAEYI
+900 
-915 VNNSESTNNEI
+915 
-926 YLESSKVENKT
+926 
-937 DYMMTHRPSQE
+937 
-948 YGNGSNFERNMDG
+948 
-961 VFEHPEW
+961 
-968 YVNMREDYNIES
+968 
-980 LNALKKVRNKPD
+980 
-992 AEIMIYRATP
+992 
-1002 GNEINF
+1002 
-1008 GDWVTPSRKYAEL
+1008 
-1021 HNNSQL
+1021 
-1027 DGKGNILKLK
+1027 
-1037 VKAKD
+1037 
-1042 ILWGGDD
+1042 
-1049 INEFGYFPD
+1049 
-1058 NNKYSQDNKT
+1058 

-1077 KTAGTR
+1077 KTTGTR

-1106 TVQQKSSAIQS
+1106 TVQQKSSAIQI

-1267 QRRGGKIQKD
+1267 QRRGGRIQKD

-1290 DITEKVELFNFTPEM
+1290 DITEKMELFNFTPEM

-1313 NDVALHNNLNEVYEQ
+1313 NDVELHNNLNEVYEQ

-1453 NLNDRA
+1453 DLNDRA

-1924 SSKLYKTIEELDRKK
+1924 SSNLYKTIEELDRKK

-2023 GTINGKTI
+2023 GTIKGKTI

>member
-44 KDMSVSSSV
+44 KDVSVSSSV
-53 KKNNNSDLKQP
+53 KKNNSDLKQP
-64 SYRKNKKVNMEIQDT
+64 SYRNNKKVNMEIQDT
-79 PITTPTEAT
+79 PIITPTEAT

-134 ASGIANAVMLPTA
+134 ASGLANAVMLPTA

-158 IKNEEKDDTWLK
+158 IKNEGKDDTWLK

-217 SIASNFVAPGS
+217 SIASNLVAPGS

-242 QEELNDR
+242 QEALNDR

-406 KLNDKIQEKQMNKIL
+406 KLNDKIQENQINKIL

-485 DGKTA
+485 DGRTA

-534 KSNVDFDN
+534 KRNGDFDN

-570 TQEFINNI
+570 TQEFIDNI

-592 IKYLWHQFKGYKTQN
+592 INYLWHQFKGYKTQN

-625 TLNSSESYSIEQNNK
+625 ILNSSESYSIEQNSK

-729 ELAEISKKINKQPIP
+729 ELAEISKKINKKPIP

-838 MQESENNSGSFSMQ
+838 MQESENN
-852 DKRFDVTGNENL
+852 
-864 NNASTLFF
+864 TL
-872 NTREDGVYYVQAVN
+872 
-886 NSGEITYDG
+886 
-895 TFIDK
+895 
-900 HSLEKTLGANIAEYI
+900 
-915 VNNSESTNNEI
+915 
-926 YLESSKVENKT
+926 
-937 DYMMTHRPSQE
+937 
-948 YGNGSNFERNMDG
+948 
-961 VFEHPEW
+961 
-968 YVNMREDYNIES
+968 
-980 LNALKKVRNKPD
+980 
-992 AEIMIYRATP
+992 
-1002 GNEINF
+1002 
-1008 GDWVTPSRKYAEL
+1008 
-1021 HNNSQL
+1021 
-1027 DGKGNILKLK
+1027 
-1037 VKAKD
+1037 
-1042 ILWGGDD
+1042 
-1049 INEFGYFPD
+1049 
-1058 NNKYSQDNKT
+1058 

-1077 KTAGTR
+1077 KTTGTR

-1106 TVQQKSSAIQS
+1106 TVQQKSSAIQI

-1243 NHQTPQGQ
+1243 KHQTPQGQ

-1267 QRRGGKIQKD
+1267 QRRGGRIQKD

-1290 DITEKVELFNFTPEM
+1290 DITEKMELFNFTPEM

-1313 NDVALHNNLNEVYEQ
+1313 NDVELHNNLNEVYEQ

-1453 NLNDRA
+1453 DLNDRA

>member
-1 MGSIDRIRSLAKKYR
+1 MRSIDRIRSLAKKYR
-16 GEDDEEEE
+16 GEDDEEEK

-44 KDMSVSSSV
+44 KDMSASSSV

-64 SYRKNKKVNMEIQDT
+64 SYRNNKKVNMEIQDT

-96 ANNEAEEMNKD
+96 ANNEAEEINKD

-242 QEELNDR
+242 QEALNDR

-406 KLNDKIQEKQMNKIL
+406 KLNDKIQENQINKIL

-447 ANKYFNNSKEAHSYV
+447 ANRYFNNSKEAHSYV

-485 DGKTA
+485 DGRMA

-570 TQEFINNI
+570 TQEVIDNI

-592 IKYLWHQFKGYKTQN
+592 IKYLRHQFKGYKNQD

-617 TQAYNSDN
+617 TRAYNSDN
-625 TLNSSESYSIEQNNK
+625 KLNNATTYSIQQDSNGNKYVKVDTDQNIFDGKSLKEQKEIAKRYILDNFRENGLLKDNESINISRKTANEYTNPKNISSKKQLSDKLKASTELDNLLEISNYKYSNADDGRHIFAKNGWDYYETTFQVGNKTYKGLLNIAKGDNTKLLYDITKIEEISPYSVKTVSTTNSSTNNSI
-640 GRYVKAD
+640 
-647 RQVITGND
+647 T
-655 PLKWETQVENYI
+655 P
-667 NSNIRQGKDIQVKTE
+667 
-682 NGDILT
+682 
-688 ITKDTAGKAKFRNQI
+688 
-703 TDKNGNTRYLNNK
+703 
-716 EFLSKLTAETHID
+716 
-729 ELAEISKKINKQPIP
+729 
-744 DYKNHNF
+744 
-751 AKDGFD
+751 
-757 YRSAY
+757 
-762 FEDFDGQYY
+762 
-771 KITMS
+771 
-776 VGKSGNIDTIY
+776 
-787 NIGKMDKKNRSKSS
+787 
-801 LVAQR
+801 
-806 PSDKNITSNEELTST
+806 SNE
-821 SSITSSNKDVNT
+821 NVN

-838 MQESENNSGSFSMQ
+838 MQKSENN
-852 DKRFDVTGNENL
+852 
-864 NNASTLFF
+864 TL
-872 NTREDGVYYVQAVN
+872 
-886 NSGEITYDG
+886 
-895 TFIDK
+895 
-900 HSLEKTLGANIAEYI
+900 
-915 VNNSESTNNEI
+915 
-926 YLESSKVENKT
+926 
-937 DYMMTHRPSQE
+937 
-948 YGNGSNFERNMDG
+948 
-961 VFEHPEW
+961 
-968 YVNMREDYNIES
+968 
-980 LNALKKVRNKPD
+980 
-992 AEIMIYRATP
+992 
-1002 GNEINF
+1002 
-1008 GDWVTPSRKYAEL
+1008 
-1021 HNNSQL
+1021 
-1027 DGKGNILKLK
+1027 
-1037 VKAKD
+1037 
-1042 ILWGGDD
+1042 
-1049 INEFGYFPD
+1049 
-1058 NNKYSQDNKT
+1058 

-1077 KTAGTR
+1077 KTTGTR

-1106 TVQQKSSAIQS
+1106 TIQQKSSAIQS

-1212 TGDAVKLQEAI
+1212 TGDTVKLQEAI

-1494 LAKARNYAVEQ
+1494 LAKARNYAIEQ

-1619 YDEALGN
+1619 YDEAMGN

-1666 ESKSTDDEKT
+1666 GSKSTDDEKT

-1719 QMLAKM
+1719 QMLANM

-1924 SSKLYKTIEELDRKK
+1924 ASKLYNTIEELDRKK

-1958 KEKLET
+1958 EKKLET

-2031 SGSAKKKVHNYVE
+2031 SGSAKKKVYNYVE

>member
-44 KDMSVSSSV
+44 KDVSVSSSV
-53 KKNNNSDLKQP
+53 KKNNSDLKQP
-64 SYRKNKKVNMEIQDT
+64 SYRNNKKVNMEIQDT
-79 PITTPTEAT
+79 PIITPTEAT

-217 SIASNFVAPGS
+217 SIASNLVAPGS

-242 QEELNDR
+242 QEALNDR

-490 NGSYSNGVITINP
+490 NGSYSNGGITINP

-617 TQAYNSDN
+617 TQAYNSN
-625 TLNSSESYSIEQNNK
+625 NKLNDTEKYHISESFRNEIDKSLRGEISSNNQ
-640 GRYVKAD
+640 VKARD
-647 RQVITGND
+647 YTPKILVDNGVKDLPMLLTQRHLRQIIYTQQEAINLGYKISDKDHYHGLGKETLIKAIDGLDKPKEIYKQSKNNYLIITE
-655 PLKWETQVENYI
+655 L
-667 NSNIRQGKDIQVKTE
+667 
-682 NGDILT
+682 
-688 ITKDTAGKAKFRNQI
+688 
-703 TDKNGNTRYLNNK
+703 TDKNNNKIIVPIQIDGKGTYNNMIIDENQISSVYNHKNLEDYLNRNNF
-716 EFLSKLTAETHID
+716 E
-729 ELAEISKKINKQPIP
+729 KI
-744 DYKNHNF
+744 Y
-751 AKDGFD
+751 
-757 YRSAY
+757 
-762 FEDFDGQYY
+762 E
-771 KITMS
+771 
-776 VGKSGNIDTIY
+776 
-787 NIGKMDKKNRSKSS
+787 KNRATLNEGVISH
-801 LVAQR
+801 
-806 PSDKNITSNEELTST
+806 DISNST
-821 SSITSSNKDVNT
+821 NSIAPQNEDVNT

-838 MQESENNSGSFSMQ
+838 IQESENNSGSFNF
-852 DKRFDVTGNENL
+852 DKNVKRYEDLQEANAIKFNKKTDGTINIEITNDNELINQL
-864 NNASTLFF
+864 SVDSKDNALKQLGSDIANYIYDNATESSKTIRLKQTKNIEVHDTSHKGKQLEIIKKTNPMLDDYHVGIRNVEDIKAF
-872 NTREDGVYYVQAVN
+872 NEVVNDEDSFVWGDFTREDAKRALKEGKITVYSSYPINQ
-886 NSGEITYDG
+886 G
-895 TFIDK
+895 TFVSTSKIQ
-900 HSLEKTLGANIAEYI
+900 AE
-915 VNNSESTNNEI
+915 
-926 YLESSKVENKT
+926 
-937 DYMMTHRPSQE
+937 Q
-948 YGNGSNFERNMDG
+948 
-961 VFEHPEW
+961 
-968 YVNMREDYNIES
+968 
-980 LNALKKVRNKPD
+980 
-992 AEIMIYRATP
+992 
-1002 GNEINF
+1002 
-1008 GDWVTPSRKYAEL
+1008 YAG
-1021 HNNSQL
+1021 
-1027 DGKGNILKLK
+1027 GKGNNIYSKTIPLEE
-1037 VKAKD
+1037 VAW
-1042 ILWGGDD
+1042 INGDEGQYA
-1049 INEFGYFPD
+1049 NTTTRYSK
-1058 NNKYSQDNKT
+1058 NNQT

-1077 KTAGTR
+1077 KTTGTR

-1155 SYVPET
+1155 SYIPET

-1267 QRRGGKIQKD
+1267 QRRGGRIQKD

-1290 DITEKVELFNFTPEM
+1290 DITEKMELFNFTPEM
-1305 TQKIVSSK
+1305 TQKIVLSK
-1313 NDVALHNNLNEVYEQ
+1313 NDVELHNNLNEVYEQ

-1401 SSEVKQFAKND
+1401 SSEVKQFSKND

-1453 NLNDRA
+1453 DLNDRA

>member
-24 IKISERKETDNR
+24 IKISERKEKDNR

-44 KDMSVSSSV
+44 KDVSVSSSV
-53 KKNNNSDLKQP
+53 KKNNSDLKQP
-64 SYRKNKKVNMEIQDT
+64 SYRNNKKVNMEIQDT
-79 PITTPTEAT
+79 PIITPTEAT

-134 ASGIANAVMLPTA
+134 ASGLANAVMLPTA

-242 QEELNDR
+242 QEALNDR

-490 NGSYSNGVITINP
+490 NGSYSNGGITINP

-617 TQAYNSDN
+617 TQAYNSN
-625 TLNSSESYSIEQNNK
+625 NKLNDTEKYHISESFRNEIDKSLRGEISSNNQ
-640 GRYVKAD
+640 VKARD
-647 RQVITGND
+647 YTPKILVDNGVKDLPMLLTQRHLRQIIYTQQEAINLGYKISDKDHYHGLGKETLIKAIDGLDKPKEIYKQSKNNYLIITE
-655 PLKWETQVENYI
+655 L
-667 NSNIRQGKDIQVKTE
+667 
-682 NGDILT
+682 
-688 ITKDTAGKAKFRNQI
+688 
-703 TDKNGNTRYLNNK
+703 TDKNNNKIIVPIQIDGKGTYNNMIIDENQISSVYNHKNLEDYLNRNNF
-716 EFLSKLTAETHID
+716 E
-729 ELAEISKKINKQPIP
+729 KI
-744 DYKNHNF
+744 Y
-751 AKDGFD
+751 
-757 YRSAY
+757 
-762 FEDFDGQYY
+762 E
-771 KITMS
+771 
-776 VGKSGNIDTIY
+776 
-787 NIGKMDKKNRSKSS
+787 KNRATLNEGVISH
-801 LVAQR
+801 
-806 PSDKNITSNEELTST
+806 DISNST
-821 SSITSSNKDVNT
+821 NSIAPQNEDVNT

-838 MQESENNSGSFSMQ
+838 IQESENNSGSFNF
-852 DKRFDVTGNENL
+852 DKNVKRYEDLQEANAIKFNKKTDGTINIEITNDNELINQL
-864 NNASTLFF
+864 SVDSKDNALKQLGSDIANYIYDNATESSKTIRLKQTKNIEVHDTSHKGKQLEIIKKTNPMLDDYHVGIRNVEDIKAF
-872 NTREDGVYYVQAVN
+872 NEVVNDEDSFVWGDFTREDAKRALKEGKITVYSSYPINQ
-886 NSGEITYDG
+886 G
-895 TFIDK
+895 TFVSTSKIQ
-900 HSLEKTLGANIAEYI
+900 AE
-915 VNNSESTNNEI
+915 
-926 YLESSKVENKT
+926 
-937 DYMMTHRPSQE
+937 Q
-948 YGNGSNFERNMDG
+948 
-961 VFEHPEW
+961 
-968 YVNMREDYNIES
+968 
-980 LNALKKVRNKPD
+980 
-992 AEIMIYRATP
+992 
-1002 GNEINF
+1002 
-1008 GDWVTPSRKYAEL
+1008 YAG
-1021 HNNSQL
+1021 
-1027 DGKGNILKLK
+1027 GKGNNIYSKTIPLEE
-1037 VKAKD
+1037 VAW
-1042 ILWGGDD
+1042 INGDEGQYA
-1049 INEFGYFPD
+1049 NTTTRYSK
-1058 NNKYSQDNKT
+1058 NNQT

-1077 KTAGTR
+1077 KTTGTR

-1155 SYVPET
+1155 SYIPET

-1267 QRRGGKIQKD
+1267 QRRGGRIQKD

-1290 DITEKVELFNFTPEM
+1290 DITEKMELFNFTPEM

-1313 NDVALHNNLNEVYEQ
+1313 NDVELHNNLNEVYEQ

-1440 KSDTMENTVGKLF
+1440 KSDSMENTVGKLF
-1453 NLNDRA
+1453 DLNDRA

-1551 GIEYS
+1551 GLEYS
-1556 PVGLAKSAV
+1556 PIGLAKSAV

-1619 YDEALGN
+1619 YDEAMGN

-1654 EIWEIMQSKNEI
+1654 EIWEIMQSRNEI
-1666 ESKSTDDEKT
+1666 GSKSTDDEKT

-1719 QMLAKM
+1719 QMLANM

-1798 QPENIIRRALETAV
+1798 QPENIVRRALETAV

-1819 ISTGKVDEEIS
+1819 ISTSKVDEEIS
-1830 RIYKNTGESSVLPDN
+1830 RVYKNTGESSVLPDN

-1898 AIEQVYKYSK
+1898 AIEQVYKYSR

-1924 SSKLYKTIEELDRKK
+1924 SSKLYNTIEELDQKK

-1987 DVKYEIIKSSGLDI
+1987 DVKYDIIKSSGLDI

-2031 SGSAKKKVHNYVE
+2031 SGSAKKKVYSYVE

-2067 KETIVNYIN
+2067 KETIVNYIS

>member
-44 KDMSVSSSV
+44 KDVSVSSSV
-53 KKNNNSDLKQP
+53 KKNNSDLKQP
-64 SYRKNKKVNMEIQDT
+64 SYRNNKKVNMEIQDT

-88 TISQSEIK
+88 TISQPEIK

-217 SIASNFVAPGS
+217 SIASNLVAPGS

-242 QEELNDR
+242 QEALNDR

-406 KLNDKIQEKQMNKIL
+406 KLNDKIQENQINKIL

-485 DGKTA
+485 DGRTA

-534 KSNVDFDN
+534 KRNGDFDN

-570 TQEFINNI
+570 TQEFIDNI

-592 IKYLWHQFKGYKTQN
+592 INYLWHQFKGYKTQN

-625 TLNSSESYSIEQNNK
+625 ILNSSESYSIEQNSK

-729 ELAEISKKINKQPIP
+729 ELAEISKKINKKPIP

-838 MQESENNSGSFSMQ
+838 MQESENN
-852 DKRFDVTGNENL
+852 
-864 NNASTLFF
+864 TL
-872 NTREDGVYYVQAVN
+872 
-886 NSGEITYDG
+886 
-895 TFIDK
+895 
-900 HSLEKTLGANIAEYI
+900 
-915 VNNSESTNNEI
+915 
-926 YLESSKVENKT
+926 
-937 DYMMTHRPSQE
+937 
-948 YGNGSNFERNMDG
+948 
-961 VFEHPEW
+961 
-968 YVNMREDYNIES
+968 
-980 LNALKKVRNKPD
+980 
-992 AEIMIYRATP
+992 
-1002 GNEINF
+1002 
-1008 GDWVTPSRKYAEL
+1008 
-1021 HNNSQL
+1021 
-1027 DGKGNILKLK
+1027 
-1037 VKAKD
+1037 
-1042 ILWGGDD
+1042 
-1049 INEFGYFPD
+1049 
-1058 NNKYSQDNKT
+1058 

-1077 KTAGTR
+1077 KTTGTR
-1083 TNLEDIRIAPKAKKD
+1083 TNLEDIRITPKAKKD
-1098 IFDTDKLP
+1098 ILDTDKLP

-1140 TPQAKKIARELLRSD
+1140 TPQAKKIARELLKSD

-1267 QRRGGKIQKD
+1267 QRRGGRIQKD
-1277 DNGNIRVINKKGI
+1277 DNGNISVINKKGI
-1290 DITEKVELFNFTPEM
+1290 DITEKMELFNFTPEM

-1313 NDVALHNNLNEVYEQ
+1313 NDVELHNNLNEVYEQ

-1453 NLNDRA
+1453 DFNDRA

-1619 YDEALGN
+1619 YDEAMGN

-1654 EIWEIMQSKNEI
+1654 EIWEIMQSRNEI
-1666 ESKSTDDEKT
+1666 GSKSTDDEKT

-1719 QMLAKM
+1719 QMLANM

-1798 QPENIIRRALETAV
+1798 QPENIVRRALETAV

-1819 ISTGKVDEEIS
+1819 ISTSKVDEEIS
-1830 RIYKNTGESSVLPDN
+1830 RVYKNTGESSVLPDN

-1898 AIEQVYKYSK
+1898 AIEQVYKYSR

-1924 SSKLYKTIEELDRKK
+1924 SSKLYNTIEELDQKK

-1987 DVKYEIIKSSGLDI
+1987 DVKYDIIKSSGLDI

-2031 SGSAKKKVHNYVE
+2031 SGSAKKKVYSYVE

-2067 KETIVNYIN
+2067 KETIVNYIS

>member
-44 KDMSVSSSV
+44 KDVSVSSSV
-53 KKNNNSDLKQP
+53 KKNNSDLKQP
-64 SYRKNKKVNMEIQDT
+64 SYRNNKKVNMEIQDT
-79 PITTPTEAT
+79 PIITPTEAT

-284 DDLATKSI
+284 DDLATKYI

-406 KLNDKIQEKQMNKIL
+406 KLNDKIQENQINKIL

-447 ANKYFNNSKEAHSYV
+447 ANRYFNNSKEAHSYV

-485 DGKTA
+485 DGRMA

-520 IGTDQMKNIINNYR
+520 IGTDQMQNIINNYR

-617 TQAYNSDN
+617 TQAYNSN
-625 TLNSSESYSIEQNNK
+625 NKLNDTEKYHISESFRNEIDKSLRGEISSNNQ
-640 GRYVKAD
+640 VKARD
-647 RQVITGND
+647 YTPKILVDNGVKDLPMLLTQRHLRQIIYTQQEAINLGYKISDKDHYHGLGKETLIKAIDGLDKPKEIYKQSKNNYLIITE
-655 PLKWETQVENYI
+655 L
-667 NSNIRQGKDIQVKTE
+667 
-682 NGDILT
+682 
-688 ITKDTAGKAKFRNQI
+688 
-703 TDKNGNTRYLNNK
+703 TDKNNNKIIVPIQIDGKGTYNNMIIDENQISSVYNHKNLEDYLNRNNF
-716 EFLSKLTAETHID
+716 E
-729 ELAEISKKINKQPIP
+729 KI
-744 DYKNHNF
+744 Y
-751 AKDGFD
+751 
-757 YRSAY
+757 
-762 FEDFDGQYY
+762 E
-771 KITMS
+771 
-776 VGKSGNIDTIY
+776 
-787 NIGKMDKKNRSKSS
+787 KNRATLNEGVISH
-801 LVAQR
+801 
-806 PSDKNITSNEELTST
+806 DISNST
-821 SSITSSNKDVNT
+821 NSIAPQNEDVNT

-838 MQESENNSGSFSMQ
+838 IQESENNSGSFS
-852 DKRFDVTGNENL
+852 V
-864 NNASTLFF
+864 
-872 NTREDGVYYVQAVN
+872 
-886 NSGEITYDG
+886 
-895 TFIDK
+895 
-900 HSLEKTLGANIAEYI
+900 
-915 VNNSESTNNEI
+915 
-926 YLESSKVENKT
+926 
-937 DYMMTHRPSQE
+937 
-948 YGNGSNFERNMDG
+948 
-961 VFEHPEW
+961 
-968 YVNMREDYNIES
+968 
-980 LNALKKVRNKPD
+980 
-992 AEIMIYRATP
+992 
-1002 GNEINF
+1002 
-1008 GDWVTPSRKYAEL
+1008 
-1021 HNNSQL
+1021 
-1027 DGKGNILKLK
+1027 
-1037 VKAKD
+1037 
-1042 ILWGGDD
+1042 
-1049 INEFGYFPD
+1049 
-1058 NNKYSQDNKT
+1058 QDNKGRKLSEKQYEYFKNSKVRDDSGNLKEVYHGSNTDGITIFDLDKTSEDNVFGKGFYFTDNELMAESYAEDSVDTNGGSKRIYKEYLDIKNPFVIEGENTVNLANKIKEMDASADIIDTDYGVASTKKMTQWLKDNGYDGIEVKLNKDDTSYYIVFNSNQIKNIDNINPTTNLDIRYSKNNQT

-1077 KTAGTR
+1077 KTTGTR

-1349 LANPRTHIRNIV
+1349 LANPRTHTRNIV

-1382 GVVSKFNPEIER
+1382 GVVSKLNPEIER

-1453 NLNDRA
+1453 DLNDRA

-1924 SSKLYKTIEELDRKK
+1924 SSKLYNTIEELDRKK

-2006 YRLEKSKGTF
+2006 YRLEKSRGTF

>member
-44 KDMSVSSSV
+44 KDVSVSSSV
-53 KKNNNSDLKQP
+53 KKNNSDLKQP
-64 SYRKNKKVNMEIQDT
+64 SYRNNKKVNMEIQDT
-79 PITTPTEAT
+79 PIITPTEAT

-217 SIASNFVAPGS
+217 SIASNLVAPGS

-242 QEELNDR
+242 QEALNDR

-490 NGSYSNGVITINP
+490 NGSYSNGGITINP

-617 TQAYNSDN
+617 TQAYNSN
-625 TLNSSESYSIEQNNK
+625 NKLNDTEKYHISESFRNEIDKSLRGEISSNNQ
-640 GRYVKAD
+640 VKARD
-647 RQVITGND
+647 YTPKILVDNGVKDLPMLLTQRHLRQIIYTQQEAINLGYKISDKDHYHGLGKETLIKAIDGLDKPKEIYKQSKNNYLIITE
-655 PLKWETQVENYI
+655 L
-667 NSNIRQGKDIQVKTE
+667 
-682 NGDILT
+682 
-688 ITKDTAGKAKFRNQI
+688 
-703 TDKNGNTRYLNNK
+703 TDKNNNKIIVPIQIDGKGTYNNMIIDENQISSVYNHKNLEDYLNRNNF
-716 EFLSKLTAETHID
+716 E
-729 ELAEISKKINKQPIP
+729 KI
-744 DYKNHNF
+744 Y
-751 AKDGFD
+751 
-757 YRSAY
+757 
-762 FEDFDGQYY
+762 E
-771 KITMS
+771 
-776 VGKSGNIDTIY
+776 
-787 NIGKMDKKNRSKSS
+787 KNRATLNEGVISH
-801 LVAQR
+801 
-806 PSDKNITSNEELTST
+806 DISNST
-821 SSITSSNKDVNT
+821 NSIAPQNEDVNT

-838 MQESENNSGSFSMQ
+838 IQESENNSGSFNF
-852 DKRFDVTGNENL
+852 DKNVKRYEDLQEANAIKFNKKTDGTINIEITNDNELINQL
-864 NNASTLFF
+864 SVDSKDNALKQLGSDIANYIYDNATESSKTIRLKQTKNIEVHDTSHKGKQLEIIKKTNPMLDDYHVGIRNVEDIKAF
-872 NTREDGVYYVQAVN
+872 NEVVNDEDSFVWGDFTREDAKRALKEGKITVYSSYPINQ
-886 NSGEITYDG
+886 G
-895 TFIDK
+895 TFVSTSKIQ
-900 HSLEKTLGANIAEYI
+900 AE
-915 VNNSESTNNEI
+915 
-926 YLESSKVENKT
+926 
-937 DYMMTHRPSQE
+937 Q
-948 YGNGSNFERNMDG
+948 
-961 VFEHPEW
+961 
-968 YVNMREDYNIES
+968 
-980 LNALKKVRNKPD
+980 
-992 AEIMIYRATP
+992 
-1002 GNEINF
+1002 
-1008 GDWVTPSRKYAEL
+1008 YAG
-1021 HNNSQL
+1021 
-1027 DGKGNILKLK
+1027 GKGNNIYSKTIPLEE
-1037 VKAKD
+1037 VAW
-1042 ILWGGDD
+1042 INGDEGQYA
-1049 INEFGYFPD
+1049 NTTTR
-1058 NNKYSQDNKT
+1058 YSKNNKT

-1267 QRRGGKIQKD
+1267 QRRGGRIQKD

-1290 DITEKVELFNFTPEM
+1290 DITEKMELFNFTPEM

-1313 NDVALHNNLNEVYEQ
+1313 NDVELHNNLNEVYEQ

-1401 SSEVKQFAKND
+1401 SSEVKQFSKND

-1453 NLNDRA
+1453 DLNDRA

>member
-64 SYRKNKKVNMEIQDT
+64 SYRNNKKVNMEIQDT

-242 QEELNDR
+242 QETLNDR
-249 RDNLDRAITTGVLKG
+249 RDNLDKAITTGVLKG

-352 TLLSTAVLNL
+352 TLLSTVVLNL

-406 KLNDKIQEKQMNKIL
+406 KLNDKIQENQINKIL

-485 DGKTA
+485 DGRTA
-490 NGSYSNGVITINP
+490 NGSYSNGAITINP

-617 TQAYNSDN
+617 TQAYNSDKKLNNATTYSIQQDSNGNKYVKVDTDQNIFDGKSLKEQKEIAKRYILDNFRENGLLKDNESINISRKTANEYTNPKNISSKKQLSDKLKASTELDNLLEISNYKYSNADDGRHIFAKNGWDYYETTFQVGNKTYTGLLNIAKGDN
-625 TLNSSESYSIEQNNK
+625 TKLLYDITKIEEINPYSVKTVSTTNSSTNNSI
-640 GRYVKAD
+640 
-647 RQVITGND
+647 T
-655 PLKWETQVENYI
+655 P
-667 NSNIRQGKDIQVKTE
+667 
-682 NGDILT
+682 
-688 ITKDTAGKAKFRNQI
+688 
-703 TDKNGNTRYLNNK
+703 
-716 EFLSKLTAETHID
+716 
-729 ELAEISKKINKQPIP
+729 
-744 DYKNHNF
+744 
-751 AKDGFD
+751 
-757 YRSAY
+757 
-762 FEDFDGQYY
+762 
-771 KITMS
+771 
-776 VGKSGNIDTIY
+776 
-787 NIGKMDKKNRSKSS
+787 
-801 LVAQR
+801 
-806 PSDKNITSNEELTST
+806 SNE
-821 SSITSSNKDVNT
+821 NVN

-838 MQESENNSGSFSMQ
+838 MQKSENN
-852 DKRFDVTGNENL
+852 
-864 NNASTLFF
+864 TL
-872 NTREDGVYYVQAVN
+872 
-886 NSGEITYDG
+886 
-895 TFIDK
+895 
-900 HSLEKTLGANIAEYI
+900 
-915 VNNSESTNNEI
+915 
-926 YLESSKVENKT
+926 
-937 DYMMTHRPSQE
+937 
-948 YGNGSNFERNMDG
+948 
-961 VFEHPEW
+961 
-968 YVNMREDYNIES
+968 
-980 LNALKKVRNKPD
+980 
-992 AEIMIYRATP
+992 
-1002 GNEINF
+1002 
-1008 GDWVTPSRKYAEL
+1008 
-1021 HNNSQL
+1021 
-1027 DGKGNILKLK
+1027 
-1037 VKAKD
+1037 
-1042 ILWGGDD
+1042 
-1049 INEFGYFPD
+1049 
-1058 NNKYSQDNKT
+1058 

-1077 KTAGTR
+1077 KTTGTR
-1083 TNLEDIRIAPKAKKD
+1083 TNLEDIRIAPKAQKD

-1267 QRRGGKIQKD
+1267 QKRGGKIQKD

-1313 NDVALHNNLNEVYEQ
+1313 NDVELHNNLNEVYEQ

-1453 NLNDRA
+1453 DFNDRA

-1924 SSKLYKTIEELDRKK
+1924 SSNLYKTIEELDRKK

>member
-64 SYRKNKKVNMEIQDT
+64 SYRNNKKVNMEIQDT

-158 IKNEEKDDTWLK
+158 IKNEKKDDTWLK

-176 LNKAEEISNT
+176 LNKAEELSNT

-242 QEELNDR
+242 QETLNDR
-249 RDNLDRAITTGVLKG
+249 RDNLDKAITTGVLKG

-329 VVNNQ
+329 VINNQ

-385 LPEIESIVNKESDNI
+385 LPEIESVVNKESDNI

-406 KLNDKIQEKQMNKIL
+406 KLNDKIQENQINKIL

-485 DGKTA
+485 DGRTA

-542 SVKQLLNNYNS
+542 SVKQFLNNYNS

-570 TQEFINNI
+570 TQEFIDNI
-578 AQNNPNIFQKIYSE
+578 AQNNPNIFQRIYSE
-592 IKYLWHQFKGYKTQN
+592 IEYLWHQFKGYKTQN

-625 TLNSSESYSIEQNNK
+625 ILNSSESYSIEQSSK

-729 ELAEISKKINKQPIP
+729 ELAEVSKKINKQPIP

-838 MQESENNSGSFSMQ
+838 MQESENN
-852 DKRFDVTGNENL
+852 
-864 NNASTLFF
+864 TL
-872 NTREDGVYYVQAVN
+872 
-886 NSGEITYDG
+886 
-895 TFIDK
+895 
-900 HSLEKTLGANIAEYI
+900 
-915 VNNSESTNNEI
+915 
-926 YLESSKVENKT
+926 
-937 DYMMTHRPSQE
+937 
-948 YGNGSNFERNMDG
+948 
-961 VFEHPEW
+961 
-968 YVNMREDYNIES
+968 
-980 LNALKKVRNKPD
+980 
-992 AEIMIYRATP
+992 
-1002 GNEINF
+1002 
-1008 GDWVTPSRKYAEL
+1008 
-1021 HNNSQL
+1021 
-1027 DGKGNILKLK
+1027 
-1037 VKAKD
+1037 
-1042 ILWGGDD
+1042 
-1049 INEFGYFPD
+1049 
-1058 NNKYSQDNKT
+1058 

-1077 KTAGTR
+1077 KTTGTR

-1098 IFDTDKLP
+1098 ILDTDKIP

-1140 TPQAKKIARELLRSD
+1140 TPQAKKIARELLKSD

-1313 NDVALHNNLNEVYEQ
+1313 NDVELHNNLNEVYEQ

-1440 KSDTMENTVGKLF
+1440 KSDSMENTVGKLF
-1453 NLNDRA
+1453 DLNDRA

-1505 AKEATFHQENQLATL
+1505 AKEATFHQENQLAAL

-1551 GIEYS
+1551 GLEYS
-1556 PVGLAKSAV
+1556 PIGLAKSAV

-1619 YDEALGN
+1619 YDEAMGN

-1666 ESKSTDDEKT
+1666 GSKSTDDEKT

-1719 QMLAKM
+1719 QMLANM

-1798 QPENIIRRALETAV
+1798 QPENIVRRALETAV

-1819 ISTGKVDEEIS
+1819 ISTSKVDEEIS
-1830 RIYKNTGESSVLPDN
+1830 RVYKNTGESSVLPDN

-1898 AIEQVYKYSK
+1898 AIEQVYKYSR

-1924 SSKLYKTIEELDRKK
+1924 SSKLYNTIEELDQKK

-1987 DVKYEIIKSSGLDI
+1987 DVKYDIIKSSGLDI

-2031 SGSAKKKVHNYVE
+2031 SGSAKKKVYSYVE

-2067 KETIVNYIN
+2067 KETIVNYIS

-2099 KNGTFKIK
+2099 KNKTFKIK

>member
-64 SYRKNKKVNMEIQDT
+64 SYRNNKKVNMEIQNT

-217 SIASNFVAPGS
+217 SIVSNFVAPGS

-242 QEELNDR
+242 QETLNDR
-249 RDNLDRAITTGVLKG
+249 RDNLDKAITTGVLKG

-406 KLNDKIQEKQMNKIL
+406 KLNDKIQENQINKIL

-485 DGKTA
+485 DGRTA
-490 NGSYSNGVITINP
+490 NGSYSNGAITINP

-617 TQAYNSDN
+617 TQAYNSDKKLNNATTYSIQQDSNGNKYVKVDTDQNIFDGKSLKEQKEIAKRYILDNFRENGLLKDNESINISRKTANEYTNPKNISSKKQLSDKLKASTELDNLLEISNYKYSNADDGRHIFAKNGWDYYETTFQVGNKTYTGLLNIAKGDN
-625 TLNSSESYSIEQNNK
+625 TKLLYDITKIEEISPYSVKTVSTTNSSTNNSI
-640 GRYVKAD
+640 
-647 RQVITGND
+647 T
-655 PLKWETQVENYI
+655 P
-667 NSNIRQGKDIQVKTE
+667 
-682 NGDILT
+682 
-688 ITKDTAGKAKFRNQI
+688 
-703 TDKNGNTRYLNNK
+703 
-716 EFLSKLTAETHID
+716 
-729 ELAEISKKINKQPIP
+729 
-744 DYKNHNF
+744 
-751 AKDGFD
+751 
-757 YRSAY
+757 
-762 FEDFDGQYY
+762 
-771 KITMS
+771 
-776 VGKSGNIDTIY
+776 
-787 NIGKMDKKNRSKSS
+787 
-801 LVAQR
+801 
-806 PSDKNITSNEELTST
+806 SNE
-821 SSITSSNKDVNT
+821 NVN

-838 MQESENNSGSFSMQ
+838 MQKSENN
-852 DKRFDVTGNENL
+852 
-864 NNASTLFF
+864 TL
-872 NTREDGVYYVQAVN
+872 
-886 NSGEITYDG
+886 
-895 TFIDK
+895 
-900 HSLEKTLGANIAEYI
+900 
-915 VNNSESTNNEI
+915 
-926 YLESSKVENKT
+926 
-937 DYMMTHRPSQE
+937 
-948 YGNGSNFERNMDG
+948 
-961 VFEHPEW
+961 
-968 YVNMREDYNIES
+968 
-980 LNALKKVRNKPD
+980 
-992 AEIMIYRATP
+992 
-1002 GNEINF
+1002 
-1008 GDWVTPSRKYAEL
+1008 
-1021 HNNSQL
+1021 
-1027 DGKGNILKLK
+1027 
-1037 VKAKD
+1037 
-1042 ILWGGDD
+1042 
-1049 INEFGYFPD
+1049 
-1058 NNKYSQDNKT
+1058 

-1077 KTAGTR
+1077 KTTGTR

-1267 QRRGGKIQKD
+1267 QKRGGKIQKD
-1277 DNGNIRVINKKGI
+1277 ENGNIRVINKKGA

-1313 NDVALHNNLNEVYEQ
+1313 NDVELHNNLNEVYEQ

-1440 KSDTMENTVGKLF
+1440 KSDSMENTVGKLF
-1453 NLNDRA
+1453 DLNDRA

-1551 GIEYS
+1551 GLEYS
-1556 PVGLAKSAV
+1556 PIGLAKSAV

-1619 YDEALGN
+1619 YDEAMGN

-1654 EIWEIMQSKNEI
+1654 EIWEIMQSRNEI
-1666 ESKSTDDEKT
+1666 GSKSTDDEKT

-1719 QMLAKM
+1719 QMLANM

-1798 QPENIIRRALETAV
+1798 QPENIVRRALETAV

-1819 ISTGKVDEEIS
+1819 ISTSKVDEEIS
-1830 RIYKNTGESSVLPDN
+1830 RVYKNTGESSVLPDN

-1898 AIEQVYKYSK
+1898 AIEQVYKYSR

-1924 SSKLYKTIEELDRKK
+1924 SSKLYNTIEELDQKK

-1987 DVKYEIIKSSGLDI
+1987 DVKYDIIKSSGLDI

-2031 SGSAKKKVHNYVE
+2031 SGSAKKKVYSYVE

-2067 KETIVNYIN
+2067 KETIVNYIS

>member
-44 KDMSVSSSV
+44 KDVSVSSSV
-53 KKNNNSDLKQP
+53 KKNNSDLKQP
-64 SYRKNKKVNMEIQDT
+64 SYRNNKKVNMEIQDT
-79 PITTPTEAT
+79 PIITPTEAT

-217 SIASNFVAPGS
+217 SIASNLVAPGS

-242 QEELNDR
+242 QEALNDR

-406 KLNDKIQEKQMNKIL
+406 KLNDKIQENQINKIL

-485 DGKTA
+485 DGRTA

-534 KSNVDFDN
+534 KRNGDFDN

-570 TQEFINNI
+570 TQEFIDNI

-592 IKYLWHQFKGYKTQN
+592 INYLWHQFKGYKTQN

-625 TLNSSESYSIEQNNK
+625 ILNSSESYSIEQNSK

-729 ELAEISKKINKQPIP
+729 ELAEISKKINKKPIP

-838 MQESENNSGSFSMQ
+838 MQESENN
-852 DKRFDVTGNENL
+852 
-864 NNASTLFF
+864 TL
-872 NTREDGVYYVQAVN
+872 
-886 NSGEITYDG
+886 
-895 TFIDK
+895 
-900 HSLEKTLGANIAEYI
+900 
-915 VNNSESTNNEI
+915 
-926 YLESSKVENKT
+926 
-937 DYMMTHRPSQE
+937 
-948 YGNGSNFERNMDG
+948 
-961 VFEHPEW
+961 
-968 YVNMREDYNIES
+968 
-980 LNALKKVRNKPD
+980 
-992 AEIMIYRATP
+992 
-1002 GNEINF
+1002 
-1008 GDWVTPSRKYAEL
+1008 
-1021 HNNSQL
+1021 
-1027 DGKGNILKLK
+1027 
-1037 VKAKD
+1037 
-1042 ILWGGDD
+1042 
-1049 INEFGYFPD
+1049 
-1058 NNKYSQDNKT
+1058 

-1077 KTAGTR
+1077 KTTGTR
-1083 TNLEDIRIAPKAKKD
+1083 TNLEDIRITPKAKKD
-1098 IFDTDKLP
+1098 ILDTDKLP

-1267 QRRGGKIQKD
+1267 QRRGGRIQKD
-1277 DNGNIRVINKKGI
+1277 DNGNISVINKKGI
-1290 DITEKVELFNFTPEM
+1290 DITEKMELFNFTPEM

-1313 NDVALHNNLNEVYEQ
+1313 NDVELHNNLNEVYEQ

-1453 NLNDRA
+1453 DFNDRA

-1764 PKAIESTKNQIIA
+1764 PKAIESTRNQIIA

-1924 SSKLYKTIEELDRKK
+1924 SSNLYKTIEELDRKK

>member
-44 KDMSVSSSV
+44 KDVSVSSSV
-53 KKNNNSDLKQP
+53 KKNNSDLKQP
-64 SYRKNKKVNMEIQDT
+64 SYRNNKKVNMEIQDT
-79 PITTPTEAT
+79 PIITPTEAT

-217 SIASNFVAPGS
+217 SIASNLVAPGS

-242 QEELNDR
+242 QEALNDR

-406 KLNDKIQEKQMNKIL
+406 KLNDKIQENQINKIL

-485 DGKTA
+485 DGRTA

-592 IKYLWHQFKGYKTQN
+592 INYLWHQFKGYKTQN

-617 TQAYNSDN
+617 TQAYNSN
-625 TLNSSESYSIEQNNK
+625 NKLNDTEKYHISESFRNEIDKSLRGEISSNNQ
-640 GRYVKAD
+640 VKARD
-647 RQVITGND
+647 YTPKILVDNGVKDLPMLLTQRHLRQIIYTQQEAINLGYKISDKDHYHGLGKETLIKAIDGLDKPKEIYKQSKNNYLIITE
-655 PLKWETQVENYI
+655 L
-667 NSNIRQGKDIQVKTE
+667 
-682 NGDILT
+682 
-688 ITKDTAGKAKFRNQI
+688 
-703 TDKNGNTRYLNNK
+703 TDKNNNKIIVPIQIDGKGTYNNMIIDENQISSVYNHKNLEDYLNRNNF
-716 EFLSKLTAETHID
+716 E
-729 ELAEISKKINKQPIP
+729 KI
-744 DYKNHNF
+744 Y
-751 AKDGFD
+751 
-757 YRSAY
+757 
-762 FEDFDGQYY
+762 E
-771 KITMS
+771 
-776 VGKSGNIDTIY
+776 
-787 NIGKMDKKNRSKSS
+787 KNRATLNEGVISH
-801 LVAQR
+801 
-806 PSDKNITSNEELTST
+806 DISNST
-821 SSITSSNKDVNT
+821 NSIAPQNEDVNT

-838 MQESENNSGSFSMQ
+838 IQESENNSGSFNF
-852 DKRFDVTGNENL
+852 DKNVKRYEDLQEANAVKFNKKTDGTINIEITNDNELINQL
-864 NNASTLFF
+864 SVDSKDNALKQLGSDIANYIYDNATESSKTIRLKQTKNIEVHDTSHKGKQLEIIKKTNPMLDDYHVGIRNVEDIKAF
-872 NTREDGVYYVQAVN
+872 NEVVNDEDSFVWGDFTREDAKRALKEGKITVYSSYPINQ
-886 NSGEITYDG
+886 G
-895 TFIDK
+895 TFVSTSKIQ
-900 HSLEKTLGANIAEYI
+900 AE
-915 VNNSESTNNEI
+915 
-926 YLESSKVENKT
+926 
-937 DYMMTHRPSQE
+937 Q
-948 YGNGSNFERNMDG
+948 
-961 VFEHPEW
+961 
-968 YVNMREDYNIES
+968 
-980 LNALKKVRNKPD
+980 
-992 AEIMIYRATP
+992 
-1002 GNEINF
+1002 
-1008 GDWVTPSRKYAEL
+1008 YAG
-1021 HNNSQL
+1021 
-1027 DGKGNILKLK
+1027 GKGNNIYSKTIPLEE
-1037 VKAKD
+1037 VAW
-1042 ILWGGDD
+1042 INGDEGQYA
-1049 INEFGYFPD
+1049 NATTRYSK
-1058 NNKYSQDNKT
+1058 NNQT

-1077 KTAGTR
+1077 KTTGTR

-1313 NDVALHNNLNEVYEQ
+1313 NDVELHNNLNEVYEQ
-1328 LGQQVTKTTLQ
+1328 LGRQVTKTTLQ

-1453 NLNDRA
+1453 DFNDRA

>member
-44 KDMSVSSSV
+44 KDVSVSSSV
-53 KKNNNSDLKQP
+53 KKNNSDLKQP
-64 SYRKNKKVNMEIQDT
+64 SYRNNKKVNMEIQDT
-79 PITTPTEAT
+79 PIITPTEAT

-217 SIASNFVAPGS
+217 SIASNLVAPGS

-242 QEELNDR
+242 QEALNDR
-249 RDNLDRAITTGVLKG
+249 KDNLDRAITTGVLKG

-406 KLNDKIQEKQMNKIL
+406 KLNDKIQENQINKIL

-485 DGKTA
+485 DGRTA

-592 IKYLWHQFKGYKTQN
+592 INYLWHQFKGYKTQN

-617 TQAYNSDN
+617 TQAYNSN
-625 TLNSSESYSIEQNNK
+625 NKLNDTEKYHISESFRNEIDKSLRGEISSNNQ
-640 GRYVKAD
+640 VKARD
-647 RQVITGND
+647 YTPKILVDNGVKDLPMLLTQRHLRQIIYTQQEAINLGYKISDKDHYHGLGKETLIKAIDGLDKPKEIYKQSKNNYLIITE
-655 PLKWETQVENYI
+655 L
-667 NSNIRQGKDIQVKTE
+667 
-682 NGDILT
+682 
-688 ITKDTAGKAKFRNQI
+688 
-703 TDKNGNTRYLNNK
+703 TDKNNNKIIVPIQIDGKGTYNNMIIDENQISSVYNHKNLEDYLNRNNF
-716 EFLSKLTAETHID
+716 E
-729 ELAEISKKINKQPIP
+729 KI
-744 DYKNHNF
+744 Y
-751 AKDGFD
+751 
-757 YRSAY
+757 
-762 FEDFDGQYY
+762 E
-771 KITMS
+771 
-776 VGKSGNIDTIY
+776 
-787 NIGKMDKKNRSKSS
+787 KNRATLNEGVISH
-801 LVAQR
+801 
-806 PSDKNITSNEELTST
+806 DISNST
-821 SSITSSNKDVNT
+821 NSIAPQNEDVNT

-838 MQESENNSGSFSMQ
+838 IQESENNSGSFNF
-852 DKRFDVTGNENL
+852 DKNVKRYEDLQEANAVKFNKKTDGTINIEITNDNELINQL
-864 NNASTLFF
+864 SVDSKDNALKQLGSDIANYIYDNATESSKTIRLKQTKNIEVHDTSHKGKQLEIIKKTNPMLDDYHVGIRNVEDIKAF
-872 NTREDGVYYVQAVN
+872 NEVVNDEDSFVWGDFTREDAKRALKEGKITVYSSYPINQ
-886 NSGEITYDG
+886 G
-895 TFIDK
+895 TFVSTSKIQ
-900 HSLEKTLGANIAEYI
+900 AE
-915 VNNSESTNNEI
+915 
-926 YLESSKVENKT
+926 
-937 DYMMTHRPSQE
+937 Q
-948 YGNGSNFERNMDG
+948 
-961 VFEHPEW
+961 
-968 YVNMREDYNIES
+968 
-980 LNALKKVRNKPD
+980 
-992 AEIMIYRATP
+992 
-1002 GNEINF
+1002 
-1008 GDWVTPSRKYAEL
+1008 YAG
-1021 HNNSQL
+1021 
-1027 DGKGNILKLK
+1027 GKGNNIYSKTIPLEE
-1037 VKAKD
+1037 VAW
-1042 ILWGGDD
+1042 INGDEGQYA
-1049 INEFGYFPD
+1049 NATTRYSK
-1058 NNKYSQDNKT
+1058 NNQT

-1077 KTAGTR
+1077 KTTGTR

-1313 NDVALHNNLNEVYEQ
+1313 NDVELHNNLNEVYEQ
-1328 LGQQVTKTTLQ
+1328 LGRQVTKTTLQ

-1453 NLNDRA
+1453 DFNDRA

>member
-64 SYRKNKKVNMEIQDT
+64 SYRNNKKVNMEIQDT

-217 SIASNFVAPGS
+217 SIVSNFVAPGS

-242 QEELNDR
+242 QETLNDR
-249 RDNLDRAITTGVLKG
+249 RDNLDKAITTGVLKG

-406 KLNDKIQEKQMNKIL
+406 KLNDKIQENQINKIL

-485 DGKTA
+485 DGRTA
-490 NGSYSNGVITINP
+490 NGSYSNGAITINP

-617 TQAYNSDN
+617 TQAYNSDKKLNNATTYSIQQDSNGNKYVKVDTDQNIFDGKSLKEQKEIAKRYILDNFRENGLLKDNESINISRKTANEYTNPKNISSKKQLSDKLKASTELDNLLEISNYKYSNADDGRHIFAKNGWDYYETTFQVGNKTYTGLLNIAKGDN
-625 TLNSSESYSIEQNNK
+625 TKLLYDITKIEEISPYSVKTVSTTNSSTNNSI
-640 GRYVKAD
+640 
-647 RQVITGND
+647 T
-655 PLKWETQVENYI
+655 P
-667 NSNIRQGKDIQVKTE
+667 
-682 NGDILT
+682 
-688 ITKDTAGKAKFRNQI
+688 
-703 TDKNGNTRYLNNK
+703 
-716 EFLSKLTAETHID
+716 
-729 ELAEISKKINKQPIP
+729 
-744 DYKNHNF
+744 
-751 AKDGFD
+751 
-757 YRSAY
+757 
-762 FEDFDGQYY
+762 
-771 KITMS
+771 
-776 VGKSGNIDTIY
+776 
-787 NIGKMDKKNRSKSS
+787 
-801 LVAQR
+801 
-806 PSDKNITSNEELTST
+806 SNE
-821 SSITSSNKDVNT
+821 NVN

-838 MQESENNSGSFSMQ
+838 MQKSENN
-852 DKRFDVTGNENL
+852 
-864 NNASTLFF
+864 TL
-872 NTREDGVYYVQAVN
+872 
-886 NSGEITYDG
+886 
-895 TFIDK
+895 
-900 HSLEKTLGANIAEYI
+900 
-915 VNNSESTNNEI
+915 
-926 YLESSKVENKT
+926 
-937 DYMMTHRPSQE
+937 
-948 YGNGSNFERNMDG
+948 
-961 VFEHPEW
+961 
-968 YVNMREDYNIES
+968 
-980 LNALKKVRNKPD
+980 
-992 AEIMIYRATP
+992 
-1002 GNEINF
+1002 
-1008 GDWVTPSRKYAEL
+1008 
-1021 HNNSQL
+1021 
-1027 DGKGNILKLK
+1027 
-1037 VKAKD
+1037 
-1042 ILWGGDD
+1042 
-1049 INEFGYFPD
+1049 
-1058 NNKYSQDNKT
+1058 

-1077 KTAGTR
+1077 KTTGTR

-1267 QRRGGKIQKD
+1267 QKRGGKIQKD
-1277 DNGNIRVINKKGI
+1277 ENGNIRVINKKGA

-1313 NDVALHNNLNEVYEQ
+1313 NDVELHNNLNEVYEQ

-1440 KSDTMENTVGKLF
+1440 KSDSMENTVGKLF
-1453 NLNDRA
+1453 DLNDRA

-1551 GIEYS
+1551 GLEYS
-1556 PVGLAKSAV
+1556 PIGLAKSAV

-1619 YDEALGN
+1619 YDEAMGN

-1654 EIWEIMQSKNEI
+1654 EIWEIMQSRNEI
-1666 ESKSTDDEKT
+1666 GSKSTDDEKT

-1719 QMLAKM
+1719 QMLANM

-1798 QPENIIRRALETAV
+1798 QPENIVRRALETAV

-1819 ISTGKVDEEIS
+1819 ISTSKVDEEIS
-1830 RIYKNTGESSVLPDN
+1830 RVYKNTGESSVLPDN

-1898 AIEQVYKYSK
+1898 AIEQVYKYSR

-1924 SSKLYKTIEELDRKK
+1924 SSKLYNTIEELDQKK

-1987 DVKYEIIKSSGLDI
+1987 DVKYDIIKSSGLDI

-2031 SGSAKKKVHNYVE
+2031 SGSAKKKVYSYVE

-2067 KETIVNYIN
+2067 KETIVNYIS

>member
-1 MGSIDRIRSLAKKYR
+1 
-16 GEDDEEEE
+16 
-24 IKISERKETDNR
+24 
-36 EEILKKAK
+36 
-44 KDMSVSSSV
+44 
-53 KKNNNSDLKQP
+53 
-64 SYRKNKKVNMEIQDT
+64 
-79 PITTPTEAT
+79 
-88 TISQSEIK
+88 
-96 ANNEAEEMNKD
+96 
-107 IEEGGYKKANA
+107 
-118 IISNTLTS
+118 
-126 FAGGVKTG
+126 
-134 ASGIANAVMLPTA
+134 
-147 SLLQK
+147 
-152 INKLAQ
+152 
-158 IKNEEKDDTWLK
+158 
-170 KASDNI
+170 
-176 LNKAEEISNT
+176 
-186 ANYDN
+186 
-191 FRNSRIQNNVAR
+191 
-203 TAGTVSSVVGNMVP
+203 
-217 SIASNFVAPGS
+217 
-228 GLAVMGVSAGGNSA
+228 
-242 QEELNDR
+242 
-249 RDNLDRAITTGVLKG
+249 
-264 AVEVA
+264 
-269 TEKLTGGNF
+269 
-278 LSKGSL
+278 
-284 DDLATKSI
+284 
-292 SKISSKPLQKILSKG
+292 
-307 YEYGGEVLEEQ
+307 
-318 ISDIAGYIIDK
+318 
-329 VVNNQ
+329 
-334 ELPDLKTFWDN
+334 
-345 ANETTKT
+345 
-352 TLLSTAVLNL
+352 
-362 FGLGGSTYKE
+362 
-372 VQEYSNNK
+372 
-380 DIERY
+380 
-385 LPEIESIVNKESDNI
+385 
-400 ASNLEI
+400 
-406 KLNDKIQEKQMNKIL
+406 
-421 NNKDLPM
+421 
-428 QSFQYETSKN
+428 
-438 TKINNLRED
+438 
-447 ANKYFNNSKEAHSYV
+447 
-462 NMLENIITDK
+462 
-472 NIDIRLDGNLMTP
+472 
-485 DGKTA
+485 
-490 NGSYSNGVITINP
+490 
-503 NSSKTGEFI
+503 
-512 AIHELTHA
+512 
-520 IGTDQMKNIINNYR
+520 
-534 KSNVDFDN
+534 
-542 SVKQLLNNYNS
+542 
-553 TEISEEALS
+553 
-562 DVSAQLFG
+562 
-570 TQEFINNI
+570 
-578 AQNNPNIFQKIYSE
+578 
-592 IKYLWHQFKGYKTQN
+592 
-607 QFVND
+607 
-612 LYYKW
+612 
-617 TQAYNSDN
+617 
-625 TLNSSESYSIEQNNK
+625 
-640 GRYVKAD
+640 
-647 RQVITGND
+647 
-655 PLKWETQVENYI
+655 
-667 NSNIRQGKDIQVKTE
+667 
-682 NGDILT
+682 
-688 ITKDTAGKAKFRNQI
+688 
-703 TDKNGNTRYLNNK
+703 
-716 EFLSKLTAETHID
+716 
-729 ELAEISKKINKQPIP
+729 
-744 DYKNHNF
+744 
-751 AKDGFD
+751 
-757 YRSAY
+757 
-762 FEDFDGQYY
+762 
-771 KITMS
+771 MS

-838 MQESENNSGSFSMQ
+838 MQESENN
-852 DKRFDVTGNENL
+852 
-864 NNASTLFF
+864 TL
-872 NTREDGVYYVQAVN
+872 
-886 NSGEITYDG
+886 
-895 TFIDK
+895 
-900 HSLEKTLGANIAEYI
+900 
-915 VNNSESTNNEI
+915 
-926 YLESSKVENKT
+926 
-937 DYMMTHRPSQE
+937 
-948 YGNGSNFERNMDG
+948 
-961 VFEHPEW
+961 
-968 YVNMREDYNIES
+968 
-980 LNALKKVRNKPD
+980 
-992 AEIMIYRATP
+992 
-1002 GNEINF
+1002 
-1008 GDWVTPSRKYAEL
+1008 
-1021 HNNSQL
+1021 
-1027 DGKGNILKLK
+1027 
-1037 VKAKD
+1037 
-1042 ILWGGDD
+1042 
-1049 INEFGYFPD
+1049 
-1058 NNKYSQDNKT
+1058 

-1077 KTAGTR
+1077 KTTGTR

-1155 SYVPET
+1155 SYIPET

-1267 QRRGGKIQKD
+1267 QRRGGRIQKD

-1290 DITEKVELFNFTPEM
+1290 DITEKMELFNFTPEM

-1313 NDVALHNNLNEVYEQ
+1313 NDVELHNNLNEVYEQ

-1382 GVVSKFNPEIER
+1382 GVVSKFNPERER

-1453 NLNDRA
+1453 DLNDRA

-1958 KEKLET
+1958 KEKLQT

>member
-64 SYRKNKKVNMEIQDT
+64 SYRNNKKVNMEIQDT

-88 TISQSEIK
+88 TISQPEIK

-242 QEELNDR
+242 QETLNDR
-249 RDNLDRAITTGVLKG
+249 RDNLDKAITTGVLKG

-406 KLNDKIQEKQMNKIL
+406 KLNNKIQENQINKIL
-421 NNKDLPM
+421 NNKELPM

-485 DGKTA
+485 DGRTA
-490 NGSYSNGVITINP
+490 NGSYSNGAITINP

-570 TQEFINNI
+570 TQEFIDNI
-578 AQNNPNIFQKIYSE
+578 AQNNPNIFQRIYSE

-625 TLNSSESYSIEQNNK
+625 ILNSSESYSIEQSSK

-729 ELAEISKKINKQPIP
+729 ELAEVSKKINKQPIP

-838 MQESENNSGSFSMQ
+838 MQESENN
-852 DKRFDVTGNENL
+852 
-864 NNASTLFF
+864 TL
-872 NTREDGVYYVQAVN
+872 
-886 NSGEITYDG
+886 
-895 TFIDK
+895 
-900 HSLEKTLGANIAEYI
+900 
-915 VNNSESTNNEI
+915 
-926 YLESSKVENKT
+926 
-937 DYMMTHRPSQE
+937 
-948 YGNGSNFERNMDG
+948 
-961 VFEHPEW
+961 
-968 YVNMREDYNIES
+968 
-980 LNALKKVRNKPD
+980 
-992 AEIMIYRATP
+992 
-1002 GNEINF
+1002 
-1008 GDWVTPSRKYAEL
+1008 
-1021 HNNSQL
+1021 
-1027 DGKGNILKLK
+1027 
-1037 VKAKD
+1037 
-1042 ILWGGDD
+1042 
-1049 INEFGYFPD
+1049 
-1058 NNKYSQDNKT
+1058 

-1077 KTAGTR
+1077 KTTGTR
-1083 TNLEDIRIAPKAKKD
+1083 TNLGDIRIAPKAKKD
-1098 IFDTDKLP
+1098 ILDTDKIP

-1140 TPQAKKIARELLRSD
+1140 TPQAKKIARELLKSD

-1267 QRRGGKIQKD
+1267 QKRGGKIQKD
-1277 DNGNIRVINKKGI
+1277 ENGNIRVINKKGA

-1313 NDVALHNNLNEVYEQ
+1313 NDVELHNNLNEVYEQ

-1382 GVVSKFNPEIER
+1382 GGVSKFNPEIER

-1440 KSDTMENTVGKLF
+1440 KSDSMENTVGKLF
-1453 NLNDRA
+1453 DLNDRA

-1551 GIEYS
+1551 GLEYS
-1556 PVGLAKSAV
+1556 PIGLAKSAV

-1619 YDEALGN
+1619 YDEAMGN

-1666 ESKSTDDEKT
+1666 GSKSTDDEKT

-1719 QMLAKM
+1719 QMLANM

-1798 QPENIIRRALETAV
+1798 QPENIVRRALETAV

-1819 ISTGKVDEEIS
+1819 ISTSKVDEEIS
-1830 RIYKNTGESSVLPDN
+1830 RVYKNTGESSVLPDN

-1898 AIEQVYKYSK
+1898 AIEQVYKYSR

-1924 SSKLYKTIEELDRKK
+1924 SSKLYNTIEELDQKK

-1987 DVKYEIIKSSGLDI
+1987 DVKYDIIKSSGLDI

-2031 SGSAKKKVHNYVE
+2031 SGSAKKKVYSYVE

-2067 KETIVNYIN
+2067 KETIVNYIS

>member
-64 SYRKNKKVNMEIQDT
+64 SYRNNKKVNMEIQDT

-107 IEEGGYKKANA
+107 IEEGGHIKANA

-126 FAGGVKTG
+126 FVGGVKTG

-158 IKNEEKDDTWLK
+158 IKNEKKDDTWLK

-176 LNKAEEISNT
+176 LNKAEELSNT

-242 QEELNDR
+242 QETLNDR
-249 RDNLDRAITTGVLKG
+249 RDNLDKAITTGVLKG

-329 VVNNQ
+329 VINNQ

-406 KLNDKIQEKQMNKIL
+406 KLNNKIQENQINKIL

-428 QSFQYETSKN
+428 KSFQYETSKN

-485 DGKTA
+485 DGRTA

-570 TQEFINNI
+570 TQEFIDNI
-578 AQNNPNIFQKIYSE
+578 AQNNPNVFQRIYSE

-625 TLNSSESYSIEQNNK
+625 ILNSSESYSIEQSSK

-729 ELAEISKKINKQPIP
+729 ELAEVSKKINKQPIP

-838 MQESENNSGSFSMQ
+838 MQESENN
-852 DKRFDVTGNENL
+852 
-864 NNASTLFF
+864 TL
-872 NTREDGVYYVQAVN
+872 
-886 NSGEITYDG
+886 
-895 TFIDK
+895 
-900 HSLEKTLGANIAEYI
+900 
-915 VNNSESTNNEI
+915 
-926 YLESSKVENKT
+926 
-937 DYMMTHRPSQE
+937 
-948 YGNGSNFERNMDG
+948 
-961 VFEHPEW
+961 
-968 YVNMREDYNIES
+968 
-980 LNALKKVRNKPD
+980 
-992 AEIMIYRATP
+992 
-1002 GNEINF
+1002 
-1008 GDWVTPSRKYAEL
+1008 
-1021 HNNSQL
+1021 
-1027 DGKGNILKLK
+1027 
-1037 VKAKD
+1037 
-1042 ILWGGDD
+1042 
-1049 INEFGYFPD
+1049 
-1058 NNKYSQDNKT
+1058 

-1077 KTAGTR
+1077 KTTGTR

-1098 IFDTDKLP
+1098 ILDTDKIP

-1223 QSTAMAGTTAGQT
+1223 RSTAMAGTTAGQT

-1267 QRRGGKIQKD
+1267 QKRGGKIQKD

-1305 TQKIVSSK
+1305 TQKIVSSQ
-1313 NDVALHNNLNEVYEQ
+1313 NDVELHNNLNEVYEQ

-1440 KSDTMENTVGKLF
+1440 KSDSMENTVGKLF
-1453 NLNDRA
+1453 DLNDRA

-1551 GIEYS
+1551 GLEYS
-1556 PVGLAKSAV
+1556 PIGLAKSAV

-1619 YDEALGN
+1619 YDEAMGN

-1666 ESKSTDDEKT
+1666 GSKSTDDEKT

-1719 QMLAKM
+1719 QMLANM

-1764 PKAIESTKNQIIA
+1764 PKAIESTRNQIIA

-1798 QPENIIRRALETAV
+1798 QPENIVRRALETAV

-1819 ISTGKVDEEIS
+1819 ISTSKVDEEIS
-1830 RIYKNTGESSVLPDN
+1830 RVYKNTGESSVLPDN

-1898 AIEQVYKYSK
+1898 AIEQVYKYSR

-1924 SSKLYKTIEELDRKK
+1924 SSKLYNTIEELDQKK

-1973 TKMVIYE
+1973 TKMLIYE

-1987 DVKYEIIKSSGLDI
+1987 DVKYDIIKSSGLDI

-2031 SGSAKKKVHNYVE
+2031 SGSAKKKVYSYVE

-2057 GLDYTPSKSD
+2057 GLDYIPSKSD
-2067 KETIVNYIN
+2067 KETIVNYIS

>member
-44 KDMSVSSSV
+44 KDVSVSSSV
-53 KKNNNSDLKQP
+53 KKNNSDLKQP
-64 SYRKNKKVNMEIQDT
+64 SYRNNKKVNMEIQDT
-79 PITTPTEAT
+79 PIITPTEAT

-217 SIASNFVAPGS
+217 SIASNLVAPGS

-242 QEELNDR
+242 QEALNDR

-490 NGSYSNGVITINP
+490 NGSYSNGGITINP

-617 TQAYNSDN
+617 TQAYNSN
-625 TLNSSESYSIEQNNK
+625 NKLNDTEKYHISESFRNEIDKSLRGEISSNNQ
-640 GRYVKAD
+640 VKARD
-647 RQVITGND
+647 YTPKILVDNGVKDLPMLLTQRHLRQIIYTQQEAINLGYKISDKDHYHGLGKETLIKAIDGLDKPKEIYKQSKNNYLIITE
-655 PLKWETQVENYI
+655 L
-667 NSNIRQGKDIQVKTE
+667 
-682 NGDILT
+682 
-688 ITKDTAGKAKFRNQI
+688 
-703 TDKNGNTRYLNNK
+703 TDKNNNKIIVPIQIDGKGTYNNMIIDENQISSVYNHKNLEDYLNRNNF
-716 EFLSKLTAETHID
+716 E
-729 ELAEISKKINKQPIP
+729 KI
-744 DYKNHNF
+744 Y
-751 AKDGFD
+751 
-757 YRSAY
+757 
-762 FEDFDGQYY
+762 E
-771 KITMS
+771 
-776 VGKSGNIDTIY
+776 
-787 NIGKMDKKNRSKSS
+787 KNRATLNEGVISH
-801 LVAQR
+801 
-806 PSDKNITSNEELTST
+806 DISNST
-821 SSITSSNKDVNT
+821 NSIAPQNEDVNT

-838 MQESENNSGSFSMQ
+838 IQESENNSGSFNF
-852 DKRFDVTGNENL
+852 DKNVKRYEDLQEANAIKFNKKTDGTINIEITNDNELINQL
-864 NNASTLFF
+864 SVDSKDNALKQLGSDIANYIYDNATESSKTIRLKQTKNIEVHDTSHKGKQLEIIKKTNPMLDDYHVGIRNVEDIKAF
-872 NTREDGVYYVQAVN
+872 NEVVNDEDSFVWGDFTREDAKRALKEGKITVYSSYPINQ
-886 NSGEITYDG
+886 G
-895 TFIDK
+895 TFVSTSKIQ
-900 HSLEKTLGANIAEYI
+900 AE
-915 VNNSESTNNEI
+915 
-926 YLESSKVENKT
+926 
-937 DYMMTHRPSQE
+937 Q
-948 YGNGSNFERNMDG
+948 
-961 VFEHPEW
+961 
-968 YVNMREDYNIES
+968 
-980 LNALKKVRNKPD
+980 
-992 AEIMIYRATP
+992 
-1002 GNEINF
+1002 
-1008 GDWVTPSRKYAEL
+1008 YAG
-1021 HNNSQL
+1021 
-1027 DGKGNILKLK
+1027 GKGNNIYSKTIPLEE
-1037 VKAKD
+1037 VAW
-1042 ILWGGDD
+1042 INGDEGQYA
-1049 INEFGYFPD
+1049 NTTTRYSK
-1058 NNKYSQDNKT
+1058 NNQT

-1077 KTAGTR
+1077 KTTGTR

-1155 SYVPET
+1155 SYIPET

-1267 QRRGGKIQKD
+1267 QRRGGRIQKD

-1290 DITEKVELFNFTPEM
+1290 DITEKMELFNFTPEM

-1313 NDVALHNNLNEVYEQ
+1313 NDVELHNNLNEVYEQ

-1401 SSEVKQFAKND
+1401 SSEVKQFSKND

-1453 NLNDRA
+1453 DLNDRA

>member
-44 KDMSVSSSV
+44 KDVSVSSSV
-53 KKNNNSDLKQP
+53 KKNNSDLKQP
-64 SYRKNKKVNMEIQDT
+64 SYRNNKKVNMEIQDT
-79 PITTPTEAT
+79 PIITPTEAT

-217 SIASNFVAPGS
+217 SIASNLVAPGS

-242 QEELNDR
+242 QEALNDR

-385 LPEIESIVNKESDNI
+385 LPEIESIVNKEADNI

-406 KLNDKIQEKQMNKIL
+406 KLNDKIQENQINKIL

-447 ANKYFNNSKEAHSYV
+447 ANRYFNNSKEAHSYV

-485 DGKTA
+485 DGRTA

-578 AQNNPNIFQKIYSE
+578 AQNNPNVFQKIYSE
-592 IKYLWHQFKGYKTQN
+592 IKYLWHQFKGYKSQD

-617 TQAYNSDN
+617 TQAYNS
-625 TLNSSESYSIEQNNK
+625 NNK
-640 GRYVKAD
+640 LNTQNSYAIETNDKGYKYVRAD
-647 RQVITGND
+647 RQVISGNN
-655 PLKWETQVENYI
+655 PEVWKEQAKNYI
-667 NSNIRQGKDIQVKTE
+667 DKKIRNNKDVKVYAQDGTE
-682 NGDILT
+682 LT
-688 ITKDTAGKAKFRNQI
+688 ITRNTSGKATFRNEVRQADGTI
-703 TDKNGNTRYLNNK
+703 RKLTDE
-716 EFLSKLTAETHID
+716 EFASKLRAETHID
-729 ELAEISKKINKQPIP
+729 ELGQISTHKNGPVV
-744 DYKNHNF
+744 DTKNHDF
-751 AKDGFD
+751 AKDGFT
-757 YRSAY
+757 YRNAY
-762 FEDFDGQYY
+762 FEDIDGQYY

-776 VGKSGNIDTIY
+776 VGKNGDINTIY
-787 NIGKMDKKNRSKSS
+787 NVGKMQQAQKNRSNSTNRGFKDPNGNNTASS
-801 LVAQR
+801 R
-806 PSDKNITSNEELTST
+806 ISSINSITNSNE
-821 SSITSSNKDVNT
+821 DVNT

-838 MQESENNSGSFSMQ
+838 MQESENN
-852 DKRFDVTGNENL
+852 
-864 NNASTLFF
+864 TL
-872 NTREDGVYYVQAVN
+872 
-886 NSGEITYDG
+886 
-895 TFIDK
+895 
-900 HSLEKTLGANIAEYI
+900 
-915 VNNSESTNNEI
+915 
-926 YLESSKVENKT
+926 
-937 DYMMTHRPSQE
+937 
-948 YGNGSNFERNMDG
+948 
-961 VFEHPEW
+961 
-968 YVNMREDYNIES
+968 
-980 LNALKKVRNKPD
+980 
-992 AEIMIYRATP
+992 
-1002 GNEINF
+1002 
-1008 GDWVTPSRKYAEL
+1008 
-1021 HNNSQL
+1021 
-1027 DGKGNILKLK
+1027 
-1037 VKAKD
+1037 
-1042 ILWGGDD
+1042 
-1049 INEFGYFPD
+1049 
-1058 NNKYSQDNKT
+1058 

-1077 KTAGTR
+1077 KTTGTR
-1083 TNLEDIRIAPKAKKD
+1083 TNLEDIRIAPKAKKE

-1267 QRRGGKIQKD
+1267 QRRGGRIQKD

-1290 DITEKVELFNFTPEM
+1290 DITEKMELFNFTPEM

-1313 NDVALHNNLNEVYEQ
+1313 NDVELHNNLNEVYEQ

-1453 NLNDRA
+1453 DFNDRA

-1924 SSKLYKTIEELDRKK
+1924 SSNLYKTIEELDRKK

>member
-44 KDMSVSSSV
+44 KDVSVSSSV
-53 KKNNNSDLKQP
+53 KKNNSDLKQP
-64 SYRKNKKVNMEIQDT
+64 SYRNNKKVNMEIQDT
-79 PITTPTEAT
+79 PIITPTEAT

-217 SIASNFVAPGS
+217 SIASNLVAPGS

-242 QEELNDR
+242 QEALNDR

-406 KLNDKIQEKQMNKIL
+406 KLNDKIQENQINKIL

-485 DGKTA
+485 DGRTA

-534 KSNVDFDN
+534 KRNGDFDN

-570 TQEFINNI
+570 TQEFIDNI

-592 IKYLWHQFKGYKTQN
+592 INYLWHQFKGYKTQN

-625 TLNSSESYSIEQNNK
+625 ILNSSESYSIEQNSK

-729 ELAEISKKINKQPIP
+729 ELVEISKKINKKPIP

-838 MQESENNSGSFSMQ
+838 MQESENN
-852 DKRFDVTGNENL
+852 
-864 NNASTLFF
+864 TL
-872 NTREDGVYYVQAVN
+872 
-886 NSGEITYDG
+886 
-895 TFIDK
+895 
-900 HSLEKTLGANIAEYI
+900 
-915 VNNSESTNNEI
+915 
-926 YLESSKVENKT
+926 
-937 DYMMTHRPSQE
+937 
-948 YGNGSNFERNMDG
+948 
-961 VFEHPEW
+961 
-968 YVNMREDYNIES
+968 
-980 LNALKKVRNKPD
+980 
-992 AEIMIYRATP
+992 
-1002 GNEINF
+1002 
-1008 GDWVTPSRKYAEL
+1008 
-1021 HNNSQL
+1021 
-1027 DGKGNILKLK
+1027 
-1037 VKAKD
+1037 
-1042 ILWGGDD
+1042 
-1049 INEFGYFPD
+1049 
-1058 NNKYSQDNKT
+1058 

-1077 KTAGTR
+1077 KTTGTR

-1155 SYVPET
+1155 SYIPET

-1267 QRRGGKIQKD
+1267 QRRGGRIQKD

-1290 DITEKVELFNFTPEM
+1290 DITEKMELFNFTPEM

-1313 NDVALHNNLNEVYEQ
+1313 NDVELHNNLNEVYEQ

-1453 NLNDRA
+1453 DLNDRA

-1924 SSKLYKTIEELDRKK
+1924 SSKLYKTIEELERKK

>member
-64 SYRKNKKVNMEIQDT
+64 SYRNNKKVNMEIQDT

-242 QEELNDR
+242 QEALNDR

-385 LPEIESIVNKESDNI
+385 LPEIESIVNKESANI

-406 KLNDKIQEKQMNKIL
+406 KLNDKIQENQINKIL

-485 DGKTA
+485 DGRTA

-592 IKYLWHQFKGYKTQN
+592 IKYLRHQFKGYKTQD

-617 TQAYNSDN
+617 TRAYNSDN
-625 TLNSSESYSIEQNNK
+625 KLNNATTYSIQQDSNGNKYVKVDTDQNIFDGKSLKEQKEIAKRYILDNFRENGLLKDNESINISRKTANEYTNPKNISSKKQLSDKLKASTELDNLLEISNYKYSNADDGRHIFAKNGWDYYETTFQVGNKTYTGLLNIAKGDNTKLLYDITKIEEISPYSVKTVSTTNSSTNNSI
-640 GRYVKAD
+640 
-647 RQVITGND
+647 T
-655 PLKWETQVENYI
+655 P
-667 NSNIRQGKDIQVKTE
+667 
-682 NGDILT
+682 
-688 ITKDTAGKAKFRNQI
+688 
-703 TDKNGNTRYLNNK
+703 
-716 EFLSKLTAETHID
+716 
-729 ELAEISKKINKQPIP
+729 
-744 DYKNHNF
+744 
-751 AKDGFD
+751 
-757 YRSAY
+757 
-762 FEDFDGQYY
+762 
-771 KITMS
+771 
-776 VGKSGNIDTIY
+776 
-787 NIGKMDKKNRSKSS
+787 
-801 LVAQR
+801 
-806 PSDKNITSNEELTST
+806 SNE
-821 SSITSSNKDVNT
+821 NVNT
-833 TTKYS
+833 TKYF
-838 MQESENNSGSFSMQ
+838 MQKSENN
-852 DKRFDVTGNENL
+852 
-864 NNASTLFF
+864 TL
-872 NTREDGVYYVQAVN
+872 
-886 NSGEITYDG
+886 
-895 TFIDK
+895 
-900 HSLEKTLGANIAEYI
+900 
-915 VNNSESTNNEI
+915 
-926 YLESSKVENKT
+926 
-937 DYMMTHRPSQE
+937 
-948 YGNGSNFERNMDG
+948 
-961 VFEHPEW
+961 
-968 YVNMREDYNIES
+968 
-980 LNALKKVRNKPD
+980 
-992 AEIMIYRATP
+992 
-1002 GNEINF
+1002 
-1008 GDWVTPSRKYAEL
+1008 
-1021 HNNSQL
+1021 
-1027 DGKGNILKLK
+1027 
-1037 VKAKD
+1037 
-1042 ILWGGDD
+1042 
-1049 INEFGYFPD
+1049 
-1058 NNKYSQDNKT
+1058 

-1077 KTAGTR
+1077 KTTGTR

-1098 IFDTDKLP
+1098 ILDTDKIP

-1140 TPQAKKIARELLRSD
+1140 TPQAKKIARELLKSD

-1267 QRRGGKIQKD
+1267 QKRGGKIQKD
-1277 DNGNIRVINKKGI
+1277 ENGNIRVINKKGA

-1313 NDVALHNNLNEVYEQ
+1313 NDVELHNNLNEVYEQ

-1440 KSDTMENTVGKLF
+1440 KSDSMENTVGKLF
-1453 NLNDRA
+1453 DLNDRA

-1551 GIEYS
+1551 GLEYS
-1556 PVGLAKSAV
+1556 PIGLAKSAV

-1619 YDEALGN
+1619 YDEAMGN

-1666 ESKSTDDEKT
+1666 GSKSTDDEKT

-1719 QMLAKM
+1719 QMLANM

-1798 QPENIIRRALETAV
+1798 QPENIVRRALETAV

-1819 ISTGKVDEEIS
+1819 ISTSKVDEEIS
-1830 RIYKNTGESSVLPDN
+1830 RVYKNTGESSVLPDN

-1898 AIEQVYKYSK
+1898 AIEQVYKYSR

-1924 SSKLYKTIEELDRKK
+1924 SSKLYNTIEELDQKK

-1987 DVKYEIIKSSGLDI
+1987 DVKYDIIKSSGLDI

-2031 SGSAKKKVHNYVE
+2031 SGSAKKKVYSYVE

-2067 KETIVNYIN
+2067 KETIVNYIS

>member
-44 KDMSVSSSV
+44 KDVSVSSSV
-53 KKNNNSDLKQP
+53 KKNNSDLKQP
-64 SYRKNKKVNMEIQDT
+64 SYRNNKKVNMEIQDT
-79 PITTPTEAT
+79 PIITPTEAT

-217 SIASNFVAPGS
+217 SIASNLVAPGS

-242 QEELNDR
+242 QEALNDR

-406 KLNDKIQEKQMNKIL
+406 KLNDKIQENQINKIL

-485 DGKTA
+485 DGRTA

-534 KSNVDFDN
+534 KRNGDFDN

-570 TQEFINNI
+570 TQEFIDNI

-592 IKYLWHQFKGYKTQN
+592 INYLWHQFKGYKTQN

-625 TLNSSESYSIEQNNK
+625 ILNSSESYSIEQNSK

-729 ELAEISKKINKQPIP
+729 ELVEISKKINKKPIP

-838 MQESENNSGSFSMQ
+838 MQESENN
-852 DKRFDVTGNENL
+852 
-864 NNASTLFF
+864 TL
-872 NTREDGVYYVQAVN
+872 
-886 NSGEITYDG
+886 
-895 TFIDK
+895 
-900 HSLEKTLGANIAEYI
+900 
-915 VNNSESTNNEI
+915 
-926 YLESSKVENKT
+926 
-937 DYMMTHRPSQE
+937 
-948 YGNGSNFERNMDG
+948 
-961 VFEHPEW
+961 
-968 YVNMREDYNIES
+968 
-980 LNALKKVRNKPD
+980 
-992 AEIMIYRATP
+992 
-1002 GNEINF
+1002 
-1008 GDWVTPSRKYAEL
+1008 
-1021 HNNSQL
+1021 
-1027 DGKGNILKLK
+1027 
-1037 VKAKD
+1037 
-1042 ILWGGDD
+1042 
-1049 INEFGYFPD
+1049 
-1058 NNKYSQDNKT
+1058 

-1077 KTAGTR
+1077 KTTGTR
-1083 TNLEDIRIAPKAKKD
+1083 TNLEDIRITPKAKKD
-1098 IFDTDKLP
+1098 ILDTDKLP

-1267 QRRGGKIQKD
+1267 QRRGGRIQKD

-1290 DITEKVELFNFTPEM
+1290 DITEKMELFNFTPEM

-1313 NDVALHNNLNEVYEQ
+1313 NDVELHNNLNEVYEQ

-1453 NLNDRA
+1453 DLNDRA

>member
-64 SYRKNKKVNMEIQDT
+64 SYRNNKKVNMEIQDT

-242 QEELNDR
+242 QETLNDR
-249 RDNLDRAITTGVLKG
+249 RDNLDKAITTGVLKG

-406 KLNDKIQEKQMNKIL
+406 KLNNKIQENQINKIL
-421 NNKDLPM
+421 NNKELPM

-485 DGKTA
+485 DGRTA
-490 NGSYSNGVITINP
+490 NGSYSNGAITINP

-542 SVKQLLNNYNS
+542 SVKQFLNNYNS

-617 TQAYNSDN
+617 TQAYNSDKKLNNATTYSIQQDSNGNKYVKVDTDQNIFDGKSLKEQKEIAKRYILDNFRENGLLKDNESINISRKTANEYTNPKNISSKKQLSDKLKASTELDNLLEISNYKYSNADDGRHIFAKNGWDYYETTFQVGNKTYTGLLNIAKGDN
-625 TLNSSESYSIEQNNK
+625 TKLLYDITKIEEISPYSVKTVSTTNSSTNNSI
-640 GRYVKAD
+640 
-647 RQVITGND
+647 T
-655 PLKWETQVENYI
+655 P
-667 NSNIRQGKDIQVKTE
+667 
-682 NGDILT
+682 
-688 ITKDTAGKAKFRNQI
+688 
-703 TDKNGNTRYLNNK
+703 
-716 EFLSKLTAETHID
+716 
-729 ELAEISKKINKQPIP
+729 
-744 DYKNHNF
+744 
-751 AKDGFD
+751 
-757 YRSAY
+757 
-762 FEDFDGQYY
+762 
-771 KITMS
+771 
-776 VGKSGNIDTIY
+776 
-787 NIGKMDKKNRSKSS
+787 
-801 LVAQR
+801 
-806 PSDKNITSNEELTST
+806 SNE
-821 SSITSSNKDVNT
+821 NVN

-838 MQESENNSGSFSMQ
+838 MQKSENN
-852 DKRFDVTGNENL
+852 
-864 NNASTLFF
+864 TL
-872 NTREDGVYYVQAVN
+872 
-886 NSGEITYDG
+886 
-895 TFIDK
+895 
-900 HSLEKTLGANIAEYI
+900 
-915 VNNSESTNNEI
+915 
-926 YLESSKVENKT
+926 
-937 DYMMTHRPSQE
+937 
-948 YGNGSNFERNMDG
+948 
-961 VFEHPEW
+961 
-968 YVNMREDYNIES
+968 
-980 LNALKKVRNKPD
+980 
-992 AEIMIYRATP
+992 
-1002 GNEINF
+1002 
-1008 GDWVTPSRKYAEL
+1008 
-1021 HNNSQL
+1021 
-1027 DGKGNILKLK
+1027 
-1037 VKAKD
+1037 
-1042 ILWGGDD
+1042 
-1049 INEFGYFPD
+1049 
-1058 NNKYSQDNKT
+1058 

-1077 KTAGTR
+1077 KTTGTR

-1267 QRRGGKIQKD
+1267 QKRGGKIQKD

-1313 NDVALHNNLNEVYEQ
+1313 NDVELHNNLNEVYEQ

-1440 KSDTMENTVGKLF
+1440 KSDSMENTVGKLF
-1453 NLNDRA
+1453 DLNDRA

-1531 KYTTDAILPFK
+1531 KYTMDAILPFK

-1551 GIEYS
+1551 GLEYS
-1556 PVGLAKSAV
+1556 PIGLAKSAV

-1619 YDEALGN
+1619 YDEAMGN

-1654 EIWEIMQSKNEI
+1654 EIWEIMQSRNEI
-1666 ESKSTDDEKT
+1666 GSKSTDDEKT

-1719 QMLAKM
+1719 QMLANM
-1725 GTNAVKSYVNQFVPT
+1725 GTNAVKSYVNQFFPT

-1798 QPENIIRRALETAV
+1798 QPENIVRRALETAV

-1819 ISTGKVDEEIS
+1819 ISTSKVDEEIS
-1830 RIYKNTGESSVLPDN
+1830 RVYKNTGESSVLPDN

-1898 AIEQVYKYSK
+1898 AIEQVYKYSR

-1924 SSKLYKTIEELDRKK
+1924 SSKLYNTIEELDQKK

-1987 DVKYEIIKSSGLDI
+1987 AVKYDIIKSSGLDI

-2031 SGSAKKKVHNYVE
+2031 SGSAKKKVYSYVE

-2067 KETIVNYIN
+2067 KETIVNYIS

>member
-44 KDMSVSSSV
+44 KDVSVSSSV
-53 KKNNNSDLKQP
+53 KKNNSDLKQP
-64 SYRKNKKVNMEIQDT
+64 SYRNNKKVNMEIQDT
-79 PITTPTEAT
+79 PIITPTEAT

-217 SIASNFVAPGS
+217 SIASNLVAPGS

-242 QEELNDR
+242 QEALNDR

-406 KLNDKIQEKQMNKIL
+406 KLNDKIQENQINKIL

-485 DGKTA
+485 DGRTA

-534 KSNVDFDN
+534 KRNGDFDN

-570 TQEFINNI
+570 TQEFIDNI

-592 IKYLWHQFKGYKTQN
+592 INYLWHQFKGYKTQN

-625 TLNSSESYSIEQNNK
+625 ILNSSESYSIEQNSK

-729 ELAEISKKINKQPIP
+729 ELAEISKKINKKPIP

-838 MQESENNSGSFSMQ
+838 MQESENN
-852 DKRFDVTGNENL
+852 
-864 NNASTLFF
+864 TL
-872 NTREDGVYYVQAVN
+872 
-886 NSGEITYDG
+886 
-895 TFIDK
+895 
-900 HSLEKTLGANIAEYI
+900 
-915 VNNSESTNNEI
+915 
-926 YLESSKVENKT
+926 
-937 DYMMTHRPSQE
+937 
-948 YGNGSNFERNMDG
+948 
-961 VFEHPEW
+961 
-968 YVNMREDYNIES
+968 
-980 LNALKKVRNKPD
+980 
-992 AEIMIYRATP
+992 
-1002 GNEINF
+1002 
-1008 GDWVTPSRKYAEL
+1008 
-1021 HNNSQL
+1021 
-1027 DGKGNILKLK
+1027 
-1037 VKAKD
+1037 
-1042 ILWGGDD
+1042 
-1049 INEFGYFPD
+1049 
-1058 NNKYSQDNKT
+1058 

-1077 KTAGTR
+1077 KTTGTR
-1083 TNLEDIRIAPKAKKD
+1083 TNLEDIRITPKAKKD
-1098 IFDTDKLP
+1098 ILDTDKLP

-1267 QRRGGKIQKD
+1267 QRRGGRIQKD
-1277 DNGNIRVINKKGI
+1277 DNGNISVINKKGI
-1290 DITEKVELFNFTPEM
+1290 DITEKMELFNFTPEM

-1313 NDVALHNNLNEVYEQ
+1313 NDVELHNNLNEVYEQ

-1453 NLNDRA
+1453 DFNDRA

-1924 SSKLYKTIEELDRKK
+1924 SSNLYKTIEELDRKK